1 MASSNSERKLKNL
14 VINKVD
20 SQATFD
26 QMKESGLI
34 NTDELYLIKEGT
46 KDRVLDVIVNGEST
60 VIDGISEFNVPTVV
74 SELENDSG
82 YITTAEET
90 DPVFSASAAAGIT
103 SNDIQNWNNKTSS
116 IGTITGVSI
125 NGTSIAT
132 SGVANITSVP
142 ASILTGAIP
151 NGVTATTQTQSDN
164 STKIATTAYV
174 DTAIGNLPEPMVFKG
189 SLGTGGTITVLP
201 TAEASNEGHTYK
213 VIKDGTYAGQAAKI
227 GDTFISTGSRWELIP
242 SGDEPSGTVTS
253 ITLNA
258 ISPIAIDNSAAITT
272 SGTRTISHASS
283 GVSAGTYK
291 SVTVNS
297 TGHVTGGTNPTTLSG
312 YGITDAKI
320 ANGAITLGSNTI
332 TPLTE
337 HQDISGKQDKLTTQ
351 TAYSAKG
358 SATKVPQIT
367 TNTLGQVTGITEVAI
382 TDNDTKNTA
391 GSTDTSSKIF
401 LVGATSQAANP
412 QTYSHDTAYVGTD
425 GCLYS
430 GGTKVLTAHQDI
442 SGKQDKLT
450 AQTAYNAKGS
460 ATKVPQITTNILG
473 QVTGITEVTIAQPTV
488 NNATLTIQ
496 KNGTNVATF
505 GANASS
511 NVTANITVPTVT
523 DTYSASSSDAM
534 SGKAVASALSSFS
547 GGPKNIKDG
556 DGTGSVYTS
565 GTNKPNANYAFAEGS
580 ETQALENYSHAE
592 GYSTISNG
600 SASHAEGYGSFLT
613 ALDTTV
619 HTPYD
624 STNKSI
630 IIKGVTGA
638 EDIINDYIIAGQA
651 YLSANKGSVHPTYK
665 IKQIDEVYGQ
675 DARTIIYFKETPL
688 SDITSLAA
696 NAQVYL
702 ILIGSLA
709 SGQGAH
715 AEGDSTIASG
725 WGTHA
730 EGYSTKALEWGA
742 HAEGK
747 LTIASGEGAHAE
759 GLGTIASYQC
769 QHVEGKYNKLGSY
782 IHIVGNGVDN
792 NNRSNAY
799 TLDHSGNAWFAGD
812 IKIGGTGYDDS
823 NAKVINV
830 IANLKDG
837 DGVGSVYTSRA
848 SKPTAN
854 YAFAEGYGTQAL
866 EMYSHAEGYQTISN
880 GAASHAEGY
889 GSFLTALDTTVHTI
903 YDSTE
908 KAIIIKGIVTSPYS
922 GNIISDY
929 IIAGQAYLS
938 TNGSAQQA
946 NKIKRI
952 DEVYE
957 NDVTVIYFEGTPS
970 SSITSLDANAPVSL
984 ILLGSLASGQG
995 AHAEGTSTIASKLS
1009 AHAEGDSTVASNRW
1023 AHAEGYSTLASAQSA
1038 HAEGKLTVASGENS
1052 HAEGL
1057 STTASEARSHAEGN
1071 GTTASGE
1078 DSHAEGLKTI
1088 SLGYYSHAEGNGT
1101 IASGTGSHA
1110 EGFVAKASG
1119 SYSHAEGFL
1128 TEASGSYQHVQG
1140 QYNIKDTSNKYAH
1153 IVGNGVDDNNR
1164 ANAHTLDWDG
1174 NAWFAGNIKIGG
1186 TGYDDSNAKVI
1197 NTISNLKDGDGIG
1210 SVYTS
1215 GANKPT
1221 VNYAFAEGYNTEARG
1236 VYSHAEGSYS
1246 IASGQNSHAEGYS
1259 SIASGKSSHA
1269 ENGAGA
1275 GSSTTYASG
1284 TITSISSD
1292 KKVFDISGMDMNL
1305 SYRGFQPWGK
1315 PKITAVNKNFET
1327 NIITLTF
1334 EEAVNS
1340 YSVGQAIQLIFDG
1353 NQAIGDSSHAEGIW
1367 TIAAEKGSHAEGYRT
1382 STNREYQHV
1391 QGELNA
1397 PDSSAIFIIGNG
1409 YNNNKSNAM
1418 TVQHNGSLW
1427 VSSDIK
1433 VGGTKYDNATATVLT
1448 SENFH
1453 QYVDAYV
1460 QEILNRRY

>member
-1 MASSNSERKLKNL
+1 MASSSSERKLKNL

-60 VIDGISEFNVPTVV
+60 VINGISDFNVPTVV

-90 DPVFSASAAAGIT
+90 DPIFSASAAAGIT
-103 SNDIQNWNNKTSS
+103 SKDIQNWNNKTSS
-116 IGTITGVSI
+116 IGTITGVSV

-201 TAEASNEGHTYK
+201 TAAASNEGHTYK

-258 ISPIAIDNSAAITT
+258 TSPIAIDNSAAITT

-320 ANGAITLGSNTI
+320 ANGVITLGSNTI
-332 TPLTE
+332 IPLTE
-337 HQDISGKQDKLTTQ
+337 HQDITGKQDKITSTNKLDYSLLSNTPTIPSEVTESTVSGWGFTKNSGTYSKPSAGIPKTDLASEVQTSLEKADSALQSYTETDPVFSASAAAGIKSTDITNWNSKTSNKGTVTSVAVKMNNTTKGTVTSSGTIDLGTVITAHQDISGKQDKLTTQ

-367 TNTLGQVTGITEVAI
+367 TNT
-382 TDNDTKNTA
+382 
-391 GSTDTSSKIF
+391 
-401 LVGATSQAANP
+401 
-412 QTYSHDTAYVGTD
+412 
-425 GCLYS
+425 
-430 GGTKVLTAHQDI
+430 
-442 SGKQDKLT
+442 
-450 AQTAYNAKGS
+450 
-460 ATKVPQITTNILG
+460 LG

-556 DGTGSVYTS
+556 DG
-565 GTNKPNANYAFAEGS
+565 
-580 ETQALENYSHAE
+580 
-592 GYSTISNG
+592 
-600 SASHAEGYGSFLT
+600 
-613 ALDTTV
+613 
-619 HTPYD
+619 
-624 STNKSI
+624 
-630 IIKGVTGA
+630 
-638 EDIINDYIIAGQA
+638 
-651 YLSANKGSVHPTYK
+651 
-665 IKQIDEVYGQ
+665 
-675 DARTIIYFKETPL
+675 
-688 SDITSLAA
+688 
-696 NAQVYL
+696 
-702 ILIGSLA
+702 
-709 SGQGAH
+709 
-715 AEGDSTIASG
+715 
-725 WGTHA
+725 
-730 EGYSTKALEWGA
+730 
-742 HAEGK
+742 
-747 LTIASGEGAHAE
+747 
-759 GLGTIASYQC
+759 
-769 QHVEGKYNKLGSY
+769 
-782 IHIVGNGVDN
+782 
-792 NNRSNAY
+792 
-799 TLDHSGNAWFAGD
+799 
-812 IKIGGTGYDDS
+812 
-823 NAKVINV
+823 
-830 IANLKDG
+830 
-837 DGVGSVYTSRA
+837 VGSVYTSRA

-889 GSFLTALDTTVHTI
+889 GNFLTALDTTVHTI

-908 KAIIIKGIVTSPYS
+908 KAIIIKGIVKSPYS

-970 SSITSLDANAPVSL
+970 SSITSLNANAPVSL

-1009 AHAEGDSTVASNRW
+1009 AHAEGDSTIASNRW

-1057 STTASEARSHAEGN
+1057 STTASEVCSHAEGN

-1110 EGFVAKASG
+1110 EGYVAKASG

-1153 IVGNGVDDNNR
+1153 IVGNGADNNNR
-1164 ANAHTLDWDG
+1164 ANAHTLDWSG
-1174 NAWFAGNIKIGG
+1174 NAWFAGDIKIGG

-1210 SVYTS
+1210 SIYTF

-1221 VNYAFAEGYNTEARG
+1221 ADYAFAEGYHTKAQG

-1269 ENGAGA
+1269 ENGVV
-1275 GSSTTYASG
+1275 GSNTTYARG

-1292 KKVFDISGMDMNL
+1292 KKIFDISGMDMNL
-1305 SYRGFQPWGK
+1305 SYSGFQPLGGL
-1315 PKITAVNKNFET
+1315 PKITAVNKNFAT

-1334 EEAVNS
+1334 EEAVDS
-1340 YSVGQAIQLIFDG
+1340 YSVGQEIRLAFDG
-1353 NQAIGDSSHAEGIW
+1353 NQAIGDFSHAEGMW
-1367 TIAAEKGSHAEGYRT
+1367 TVAAEEGSHAEGCGT
-1382 STNREYQHV
+1382 FTNREYQHV
-1391 QGELNA
+1391 QGKYNA
-1397 PDSSAIFIIGNG
+1397 SDSSALFIVGNG
-1409 YNNNKSNAM
+1409 YSNIRSNAI
-1418 TVQHNGSLW
+1418 TVQEDGSLW
-1427 VSSDIK
+1427 VSNDIK

>member
-1 MASSNSERKLKNL
+1 MASSSSERKLKNL

-132 SGVANITSVP
+132 SGVVNITSVP

-189 SLGTGGTITVLP
+189 SLGTGGTITALP
-201 TAEASNEGHTYK
+201 TAAASNEGHTYK
-213 VIKDGTYAGQAAKI
+213 VIKNGTYAGQAAKI

-312 YGITDAKI
+312 YGIKDAKI
-320 ANGAITLGSNTI
+320 ANGVITLGSNTI

-337 HQDISGKQDKLTTQ
+337 HQDITGKQDKITSTNKLDYSLLSNTPTIPSEVTESTVSGWGFTKNSGTYSKPSTGIPKTDLASEVQTSLGKADSALQSYTETDPVFSASAAAGIKSTDITNWNNKTSNKGTVTSVAVKMNNTTKGTVTSSGTIDLGTVITAHQDISGKQDKLTTQ
-351 TAYSAKG
+351 TAYS
-358 SATKVPQIT
+358 
-367 TNTLGQVTGITEVAI
+367 
-382 TDNDTKNTA
+382 
-391 GSTDTSSKIF
+391 
-401 LVGATSQAANP
+401 
-412 QTYSHDTAYVGTD
+412 
-425 GCLYS
+425 
-430 GGTKVLTAHQDI
+430 
-442 SGKQDKLT
+442 
-450 AQTAYNAKGS
+450 AKGS

-565 GTNKPNANYAFAEGS
+565 GTNKPTANYAFAEGS
-580 ETQALENYSHAE
+580 STQALDTYSHAE
-592 GYSTISNG
+592 GCGTTSNG
-600 SASHAEGYGSFLT
+600 KASHAEGYGSFLT
-613 ALDTTV
+613 ALDTTI
-619 HTPYD
+619 HTPYNN
-624 STNKSI
+624 TNKTI
-630 IIKGVTGA
+630 IIKGVV
-638 EDIINDYIIAGQA
+638 ESPYSKNIVDNYIIAGQA
-651 YLSANKGSVHPTYK
+651 YLSIDGTAQSANK
-665 IKQIDEVYGQ
+665 IKQIDVFYGD
-675 DARTIIYFKETPL
+675 DARTIVYFEGTP
-688 SDITSLAA
+688 SSGITSLAV

-702 ILIGSLA
+702 YLIGSLA
-709 SGQGAH
+709 SGRGTHVEGYSTTAWGQGAH
-715 AEGDSTIASG
+715 AEGELTVASG
-725 WGTHA
+725 N
-730 EGYSTKALEWGA
+730 
-742 HAEGK
+742 
-747 LTIASGEGAHAE
+747 ASHAE
-759 GLGTIASYQC
+759 GLGTIASYQF
-769 QHVEGKYNKLGSY
+769 QHVEGGYNKPGSY
-782 IHIVGNGVDN
+782 IHIVGNGTDN
-792 NNRSNAY
+792 DNRS
-799 TLDHSGNAWFAGD
+799 
-812 IKIGGTGYDDS
+812 
-823 NAKVINV
+823 
-830 IANLKDG
+830 
-837 DGVGSVYTSRA
+837 
-848 SKPTAN
+848 
-854 YAFAEGYGTQAL
+854 
-866 EMYSHAEGYQTISN
+866 
-880 GAASHAEGY
+880 
-889 GSFLTALDTTVHTI
+889 
-903 YDSTE
+903 
-908 KAIIIKGIVTSPYS
+908 
-922 GNIISDY
+922 
-929 IIAGQAYLS
+929 
-938 TNGSAQQA
+938 
-946 NKIKRI
+946 
-952 DEVYE
+952 
-957 NDVTVIYFEGTPS
+957 
-970 SSITSLDANAPVSL
+970 
-984 ILLGSLASGQG
+984 
-995 AHAEGTSTIASKLS
+995 
-1009 AHAEGDSTVASNRW
+1009 
-1023 AHAEGYSTLASAQSA
+1023 
-1038 HAEGKLTVASGENS
+1038 
-1052 HAEGL
+1052 
-1057 STTASEARSHAEGN
+1057 
-1071 GTTASGE
+1071 
-1078 DSHAEGLKTI
+1078 
-1088 SLGYYSHAEGNGT
+1088 
-1101 IASGTGSHA
+1101 
-1110 EGFVAKASG
+1110 
-1119 SYSHAEGFL
+1119 
-1128 TEASGSYQHVQG
+1128 
-1140 QYNIKDTSNKYAH
+1140 
-1153 IVGNGVDDNNR
+1153 
-1164 ANAHTLDWDG
+1164 NAHTLDWDG

-1221 VNYAFAEGYNTEARG
+1221 VNYAFAEGYHTKAQG

-1269 ENGAGA
+1269 ENGVV
-1275 GSSTTYASG
+1275 GSNTTYARG

-1292 KKVFDISGMDMNL
+1292 KKIFDISGMDMNL
-1305 SYRGFQPWGK
+1305 SYSGFQPLGGL
-1315 PKITAVNKNFET
+1315 PKITAVNKNFAT

-1334 EEAVNS
+1334 EEAVDS
-1340 YSVGQAIQLIFDG
+1340 YSVGQEIRLAFDG
-1353 NQAIGDSSHAEGIW
+1353 NQAIGDFSHAEGMW
-1367 TIAAEKGSHAEGYRT
+1367 TVAAEEGSHAEGCGT
-1382 STNREYQHV
+1382 FTNREYQHV
-1391 QGELNA
+1391 QGKYNA
-1397 PDSSAIFIIGNG
+1397 SDSSALFIVGNG
-1409 YNNNKSNAM
+1409 YSNIRSNAI
-1418 TVQHNGSLW
+1418 TVQEDGSLW
-1427 VSSDIK
+1427 VSNDIK
-1433 VGGTKYDNATATVLT
+1433 MGGTKYDNATATVLT

>member
-1 MASSNSERKLKNL
+1 MASSSNERKLKNL

-26 QMKESGLI
+26 QMKKSGLI

-60 VIDGISEFNVPTVV
+60 VVNGISEFNVPTVV

-90 DPVFSASAAAGIT
+90 DPIFSASAAAGIT

-116 IGTITGVSI
+116 IGTITGVSV

-151 NGVTATTQTQSDN
+151 NGITATTQTQSDN

-189 SLGTGGTITVLP
+189 SLGTGGTITALP

-213 VIKDGTYAGQAAKI
+213 VIKNGTYAGQAAKV

-258 ISPIAIDNSAAITT
+258 TSPIAIDNNAAITT

-320 ANGAITLGSNTI
+320 ANGVITLGSNII
-332 TPLTE
+332 TPLTEHQDITGKQDKITSTNKLDYSLLSNTPTIPSEVTESTVSGWGFTKNSGTYSKPSTGIPKTDLASEVQTSLGKADSALQSYTETDPVFSASAAAGIKSTDITNWNGKTSNKGTVTSVAVKMNNTTKGTVTSSGTIDLGTVITE

-367 TNTLGQVTGITEVAI
+367 TNT
-382 TDNDTKNTA
+382 
-391 GSTDTSSKIF
+391 
-401 LVGATSQAANP
+401 
-412 QTYSHDTAYVGTD
+412 
-425 GCLYS
+425 
-430 GGTKVLTAHQDI
+430 
-442 SGKQDKLT
+442 
-450 AQTAYNAKGS
+450 
-460 ATKVPQITTNILG
+460 LG

-565 GTNKPNANYAFAEGS
+565 GTNKPTANYAFAEGS
-580 ETQALENYSHAE
+580 STQALDTYSHAE
-592 GYSTISNG
+592 GCGTTSNG
-600 SASHAEGYGSFLT
+600 KASHAEGYGSFLT
-613 ALDTTV
+613 ALDTTI
-619 HTPYD
+619 HTPYNN
-624 STNKSI
+624 TNKTI
-630 IIKGVTGA
+630 IIKGVV
-638 EDIINDYIIAGQA
+638 ESPYSKNIVDNYIIAGQA
-651 YLSANKGSVHPTYK
+651 YLSIDGTAQSANK
-665 IKQIDEVYGQ
+665 IKQIDVFYGD
-675 DARTIIYFKETPL
+675 DARTIVYFEGTP
-688 SDITSLAA
+688 SSGITSLAV

-702 ILIGSLA
+702 YLIGSLA
-709 SGQGAH
+709 SGRGTHVEGYSTTAWGQGAH
-715 AEGDSTIASG
+715 AEGELTVASG
-725 WGTHA
+725 N
-730 EGYSTKALEWGA
+730 
-742 HAEGK
+742 
-747 LTIASGEGAHAE
+747 ASHAE
-759 GLGTIASYQC
+759 GLGTIASYQF
-769 QHVEGKYNKLGSY
+769 QHVEGGYNKPGSY
-782 IHIVGNGVDN
+782 IHIVGNGTDN
-792 NNRSNAY
+792 DNRS
-799 TLDHSGNAWFAGD
+799 
-812 IKIGGTGYDDS
+812 
-823 NAKVINV
+823 
-830 IANLKDG
+830 
-837 DGVGSVYTSRA
+837 
-848 SKPTAN
+848 
-854 YAFAEGYGTQAL
+854 
-866 EMYSHAEGYQTISN
+866 
-880 GAASHAEGY
+880 
-889 GSFLTALDTTVHTI
+889 
-903 YDSTE
+903 
-908 KAIIIKGIVTSPYS
+908 
-922 GNIISDY
+922 
-929 IIAGQAYLS
+929 
-938 TNGSAQQA
+938 
-946 NKIKRI
+946 
-952 DEVYE
+952 
-957 NDVTVIYFEGTPS
+957 
-970 SSITSLDANAPVSL
+970 
-984 ILLGSLASGQG
+984 
-995 AHAEGTSTIASKLS
+995 
-1009 AHAEGDSTVASNRW
+1009 
-1023 AHAEGYSTLASAQSA
+1023 
-1038 HAEGKLTVASGENS
+1038 
-1052 HAEGL
+1052 
-1057 STTASEARSHAEGN
+1057 
-1071 GTTASGE
+1071 
-1078 DSHAEGLKTI
+1078 
-1088 SLGYYSHAEGNGT
+1088 
-1101 IASGTGSHA
+1101 
-1110 EGFVAKASG
+1110 
-1119 SYSHAEGFL
+1119 
-1128 TEASGSYQHVQG
+1128 
-1140 QYNIKDTSNKYAH
+1140 
-1153 IVGNGVDDNNR
+1153 
-1164 ANAHTLDWDG
+1164 NAHTLDWDG

-1221 VNYAFAEGYNTEARG
+1221 VNYAFAEGYHTKAQG

-1269 ENGAGA
+1269 ENGVV
-1275 GSSTTYASG
+1275 GSNTTYARG

-1292 KKVFDISGMDMNL
+1292 KKIFDISGMDMNL
-1305 SYRGFQPWGK
+1305 SYSGFQPLGGL
-1315 PKITAVNKNFET
+1315 PKITAVNKNFAT

-1334 EEAVNS
+1334 EEAVDS
-1340 YSVGQAIQLIFDG
+1340 YSVGQEIRLAFDG
-1353 NQAIGDSSHAEGIW
+1353 NQAIGDFSHAEGMW
-1367 TIAAEKGSHAEGYRT
+1367 TVAAEEGSHAEGCGT
-1382 STNREYQHV
+1382 FTNREYQHV
-1391 QGELNA
+1391 QGKYNA
-1397 PDSSAIFIIGNG
+1397 SDSSALFIVGNG
-1409 YNNNKSNAM
+1409 YSNIRSNAI
-1418 TVQHNGSLW
+1418 TVQEDGSLW
-1427 VSSDIK
+1427 VSNDIK

-1453 QYVDAYV
+1453 QYVDTYV

>member
-1 MASSNSERKLKNL
+1 MASSSSERKLKNL

-60 VIDGISEFNVPTVV
+60 VIEGISEFNVPTVV

-258 ISPIAIDNSAAITT
+258 TSPIAIDNSAAITT
-272 SGTRTISHASS
+272 SGIRTISHASS

-320 ANGAITLGSNTI
+320 ANGVITLGSNTI
-332 TPLTE
+332 TPLTEHQDITGKQDKITSTNKLDYSLLSNTPTIPSEVTESTVSEWGFTKNSGTYSKPSTGIPKTDLASEVQTSLGKADSALQSYTETDPVFSASAAAGIKSTDITNWNGKTSNKGTVTSVAVKMNNTTKGTVTSSGTIDLGTVITE

-367 TNTLGQVTGITEVAI
+367 TNT
-382 TDNDTKNTA
+382 
-391 GSTDTSSKIF
+391 
-401 LVGATSQAANP
+401 
-412 QTYSHDTAYVGTD
+412 
-425 GCLYS
+425 
-430 GGTKVLTAHQDI
+430 
-442 SGKQDKLT
+442 
-450 AQTAYNAKGS
+450 
-460 ATKVPQITTNILG
+460 LG

-511 NVTANITVPTVT
+511 NVTANITVPTIT

-556 DGTGSVYTS
+556 DGIGSVYTS
-565 GTNKPNANYAFAEGS
+565 GANKPTVNYAFAEGS
-580 ETQALENYSHAE
+580 STQALDMYSHAE
-592 GYSTISNG
+592 GCGTTSNG
-600 SASHAEGYGSFLT
+600 KASHAEGYGSFLT
-613 ALDTTV
+613 ALDTTI
-619 HTPYD
+619 HTPYNN
-624 STNKSI
+624 TNKTI
-630 IIKGVTGA
+630 IIKGVV
-638 EDIINDYIIAGQA
+638 ESPYSKNIVDNYIIAGQA
-651 YLSANKGSVHPTYK
+651 YLSIDGTAQSANK
-665 IKQIDEVYGQ
+665 IKQIDVFYGD
-675 DARTIIYFKETPL
+675 DARTIVYFEGTP
-688 SDITSLAA
+688 SSGITSLAV

-702 ILIGSLA
+702 YLIGSLA
-709 SGQGAH
+709 SGRGTHVEGYSTTAWGQGAH
-715 AEGDSTIASG
+715 AEGELTVASG
-725 WGTHA
+725 N
-730 EGYSTKALEWGA
+730 
-742 HAEGK
+742 
-747 LTIASGEGAHAE
+747 ASHAE
-759 GLGTIASYQC
+759 GLGTIASYQF
-769 QHVEGKYNKLGSY
+769 QHVEGGYNKPGSY
-782 IHIVGNGVDN
+782 IHIVGNGTDN
-792 NNRSNAY
+792 DNRS
-799 TLDHSGNAWFAGD
+799 
-812 IKIGGTGYDDS
+812 
-823 NAKVINV
+823 
-830 IANLKDG
+830 
-837 DGVGSVYTSRA
+837 
-848 SKPTAN
+848 
-854 YAFAEGYGTQAL
+854 
-866 EMYSHAEGYQTISN
+866 
-880 GAASHAEGY
+880 
-889 GSFLTALDTTVHTI
+889 
-903 YDSTE
+903 
-908 KAIIIKGIVTSPYS
+908 
-922 GNIISDY
+922 
-929 IIAGQAYLS
+929 
-938 TNGSAQQA
+938 
-946 NKIKRI
+946 
-952 DEVYE
+952 
-957 NDVTVIYFEGTPS
+957 
-970 SSITSLDANAPVSL
+970 
-984 ILLGSLASGQG
+984 
-995 AHAEGTSTIASKLS
+995 
-1009 AHAEGDSTVASNRW
+1009 
-1023 AHAEGYSTLASAQSA
+1023 
-1038 HAEGKLTVASGENS
+1038 
-1052 HAEGL
+1052 
-1057 STTASEARSHAEGN
+1057 
-1071 GTTASGE
+1071 
-1078 DSHAEGLKTI
+1078 
-1088 SLGYYSHAEGNGT
+1088 
-1101 IASGTGSHA
+1101 
-1110 EGFVAKASG
+1110 
-1119 SYSHAEGFL
+1119 
-1128 TEASGSYQHVQG
+1128 
-1140 QYNIKDTSNKYAH
+1140 
-1153 IVGNGVDDNNR
+1153 
-1164 ANAHTLDWDG
+1164 NAHTLDWDG

-1221 VNYAFAEGYNTEARG
+1221 VNYAFAEGYHTKAQG

-1246 IASGQNSHAEGYS
+1246 TASGQNSHAEGYS

-1269 ENGAGA
+1269 ENGVV
-1275 GSSTTYASG
+1275 GSNTTYARG

-1292 KKVFDISGMDMNL
+1292 KKIFDISGMDMNL
-1305 SYRGFQPWGK
+1305 SYSGFQPLGGL
-1315 PKITAVNKNFET
+1315 PKITAVNKNFAT

-1334 EEAVNS
+1334 EEAVDS
-1340 YSVGQAIQLIFDG
+1340 YSVGQEIRLAFDG
-1353 NQAIGDSSHAEGIW
+1353 NQAIGDFSHAEGMW
-1367 TIAAEKGSHAEGYRT
+1367 TVAAEEGSHAEGCGT
-1382 STNREYQHV
+1382 FTNREYQHV
-1391 QGELNA
+1391 QGKYNA
-1397 PDSSAIFIIGNG
+1397 SDSSALFIVGNG
-1409 YNNNKSNAM
+1409 YSNIRSNAI
-1418 TVQHNGSLW
+1418 TVQEDGSLW
-1427 VSSDIK
+1427 VSNDIK
-1433 VGGTKYDNATATVLT
+1433 MGGTKYDNATATVLT

>member
-1 MASSNSERKLKNL
+1 MASSSSERKLKNL

-26 QMKESGLI
+26 QMKKSGLI

-60 VIDGISEFNVPTVV
+60 VVNGISEFNVPTVV

-151 NGVTATTQTQSDN
+151 NGITATTQTQSDN

-189 SLGTGGTITVLP
+189 SLGTGGTITALP

-258 ISPIAIDNSAAITT
+258 TSPIAIDNNAAITT

-320 ANGAITLGSNTI
+320 ANGVITLGSNTI
-332 TPLTE
+332 TPLTEHQDITGKQDKITSTNKLDYSLLSNTPTIPSEVTESTVSGWGFTKNSGTYSKPSTGIPKTDLASEVQTSLGKADSALQSYTETDPVFSASAAAGIKSTDITNWNGKTNNKGTVTSVAVKMNNTTKGTVTSSGTIDLGTVITE

-367 TNTLGQVTGITEVAI
+367 TNT
-382 TDNDTKNTA
+382 
-391 GSTDTSSKIF
+391 
-401 LVGATSQAANP
+401 
-412 QTYSHDTAYVGTD
+412 
-425 GCLYS
+425 
-430 GGTKVLTAHQDI
+430 
-442 SGKQDKLT
+442 
-450 AQTAYNAKGS
+450 
-460 ATKVPQITTNILG
+460 LG

-556 DGTGSVYTS
+556 DGTGSIYTS
-565 GTNKPNANYAFAEGS
+565 GTNKPTANYAFAEGS
-580 ETQALENYSHAE
+580 STQALDTYSHAE
-592 GYSTISNG
+592 GCGTTSNG
-600 SASHAEGYGSFLT
+600 KASHAEGYGSFLT
-613 ALDTTV
+613 ALDTTI
-619 HTPYD
+619 HTPYNN
-624 STNKSI
+624 TNKTI
-630 IIKGVTGA
+630 IIKGVV
-638 EDIINDYIIAGQA
+638 ESPYSKNIVDNYIIAGQA
-651 YLSANKGSVHPTYK
+651 YLSIDGTAQSANK
-665 IKQIDEVYGQ
+665 IKQIDVFYGD
-675 DARTIIYFKETPL
+675 DARTIVYFEGTP
-688 SDITSLAA
+688 SSGITSLAV

-702 ILIGSLA
+702 YLIGSLA
-709 SGQGAH
+709 SGRGTHVEGYSTTAWGQGAH
-715 AEGDSTIASG
+715 AEGELTVASG
-725 WGTHA
+725 N
-730 EGYSTKALEWGA
+730 
-742 HAEGK
+742 
-747 LTIASGEGAHAE
+747 ASHAE
-759 GLGTIASYQC
+759 GLGTIASYQF
-769 QHVEGKYNKLGSY
+769 QHVEGGYNKPGSY
-782 IHIVGNGVDN
+782 IHIVGNGTDN
-792 NNRSNAY
+792 DNRS
-799 TLDHSGNAWFAGD
+799 
-812 IKIGGTGYDDS
+812 
-823 NAKVINV
+823 
-830 IANLKDG
+830 
-837 DGVGSVYTSRA
+837 
-848 SKPTAN
+848 
-854 YAFAEGYGTQAL
+854 
-866 EMYSHAEGYQTISN
+866 
-880 GAASHAEGY
+880 
-889 GSFLTALDTTVHTI
+889 
-903 YDSTE
+903 
-908 KAIIIKGIVTSPYS
+908 
-922 GNIISDY
+922 
-929 IIAGQAYLS
+929 
-938 TNGSAQQA
+938 
-946 NKIKRI
+946 
-952 DEVYE
+952 
-957 NDVTVIYFEGTPS
+957 
-970 SSITSLDANAPVSL
+970 
-984 ILLGSLASGQG
+984 
-995 AHAEGTSTIASKLS
+995 
-1009 AHAEGDSTVASNRW
+1009 
-1023 AHAEGYSTLASAQSA
+1023 
-1038 HAEGKLTVASGENS
+1038 
-1052 HAEGL
+1052 
-1057 STTASEARSHAEGN
+1057 
-1071 GTTASGE
+1071 
-1078 DSHAEGLKTI
+1078 
-1088 SLGYYSHAEGNGT
+1088 
-1101 IASGTGSHA
+1101 
-1110 EGFVAKASG
+1110 
-1119 SYSHAEGFL
+1119 
-1128 TEASGSYQHVQG
+1128 
-1140 QYNIKDTSNKYAH
+1140 
-1153 IVGNGVDDNNR
+1153 
-1164 ANAHTLDWDG
+1164 NAHTLDWDG

-1221 VNYAFAEGYNTEARG
+1221 VNYAFAEGYHTKAQG

-1269 ENGAGA
+1269 ENGVV
-1275 GSSTTYASG
+1275 GSNTTYARG

-1292 KKVFDISGMDMNL
+1292 KKIFDISGMDMNL
-1305 SYRGFQPWGK
+1305 SYSGFQPLGGL
-1315 PKITAVNKNFET
+1315 PKITAVNKNFAT

-1334 EEAVNS
+1334 EEAVDS
-1340 YSVGQAIQLIFDG
+1340 YSVGQEIRLAFDG
-1353 NQAIGDSSHAEGIW
+1353 NQAIGDFSHAEGVW
-1367 TIAAEKGSHAEGYRT
+1367 TVAAEEGSHAEGCGT
-1382 STNREYQHV
+1382 FTNREYQHV
-1391 QGELNA
+1391 QGKYNA
-1397 PDSSAIFIIGNG
+1397 SDSSALFIVGNG
-1409 YNNNKSNAM
+1409 YSNTRSNAI
-1418 TVQHNGSLW
+1418 TVQEDGSLW
-1427 VSSDIK
+1427 VSNDIK

>member
-1 MASSNSERKLKNL
+1 MASSSSERKLKNL

-258 ISPIAIDNSAAITT
+258 TSPIAIDNSAAITT
-272 SGTRTISHASS
+272 SGIRTISHASS

-320 ANGAITLGSNTI
+320 ANGVITLGSNTI
-332 TPLTE
+332 TPLTEHQDITGKQDKITSTNKLDYSLLSNTPTIPSEVTESTVSGWGFTKNSGTYSKPSTGIPKTDLASEVQTSLGKADSALQSYTETDPVFSASAAAGIKSTDITNWNGKTSNKGTVTSVAVKMNNTTKGTVTSSGTIDLGTVITE

-351 TAYSAKG
+351 TAYS
-358 SATKVPQIT
+358 
-367 TNTLGQVTGITEVAI
+367 
-382 TDNDTKNTA
+382 
-391 GSTDTSSKIF
+391 
-401 LVGATSQAANP
+401 
-412 QTYSHDTAYVGTD
+412 
-425 GCLYS
+425 
-430 GGTKVLTAHQDI
+430 
-442 SGKQDKLT
+442 
-450 AQTAYNAKGS
+450 AKGS

-565 GTNKPNANYAFAEGS
+565 GTNKPTANYAFAEGS
-580 ETQALENYSHAE
+580 STQALDTYSHAE
-592 GYSTISNG
+592 GCGTTSNG
-600 SASHAEGYGSFLT
+600 KASHAEGYGSFLT
-613 ALDTTV
+613 ALDTTI
-619 HTPYD
+619 HTPYNN
-624 STNKSI
+624 TNKTI
-630 IIKGVTGA
+630 IIKGVV
-638 EDIINDYIIAGQA
+638 ESPYSKNIVDNYIIAGQA
-651 YLSANKGSVHPTYK
+651 YLSIDGTAQSANK
-665 IKQIDEVYGQ
+665 IKQIDVFYGD
-675 DARTIIYFKETPL
+675 DARTIVYFEGTP
-688 SDITSLAA
+688 SSGITSLAV

-702 ILIGSLA
+702 YLIGSLA
-709 SGQGAH
+709 SGRGTHVEGYSTTAWGQGAH
-715 AEGDSTIASG
+715 AEGELTVASG
-725 WGTHA
+725 N
-730 EGYSTKALEWGA
+730 
-742 HAEGK
+742 
-747 LTIASGEGAHAE
+747 ASHAE
-759 GLGTIASYQC
+759 GLGTIASYQF
-769 QHVEGKYNKLGSY
+769 QHVEGGYNKPGSY
-782 IHIVGNGVDN
+782 IHIVGNGTDN
-792 NNRSNAY
+792 DNRS
-799 TLDHSGNAWFAGD
+799 
-812 IKIGGTGYDDS
+812 
-823 NAKVINV
+823 
-830 IANLKDG
+830 
-837 DGVGSVYTSRA
+837 
-848 SKPTAN
+848 
-854 YAFAEGYGTQAL
+854 
-866 EMYSHAEGYQTISN
+866 
-880 GAASHAEGY
+880 
-889 GSFLTALDTTVHTI
+889 
-903 YDSTE
+903 
-908 KAIIIKGIVTSPYS
+908 
-922 GNIISDY
+922 
-929 IIAGQAYLS
+929 
-938 TNGSAQQA
+938 
-946 NKIKRI
+946 
-952 DEVYE
+952 
-957 NDVTVIYFEGTPS
+957 
-970 SSITSLDANAPVSL
+970 
-984 ILLGSLASGQG
+984 
-995 AHAEGTSTIASKLS
+995 
-1009 AHAEGDSTVASNRW
+1009 
-1023 AHAEGYSTLASAQSA
+1023 
-1038 HAEGKLTVASGENS
+1038 
-1052 HAEGL
+1052 
-1057 STTASEARSHAEGN
+1057 
-1071 GTTASGE
+1071 
-1078 DSHAEGLKTI
+1078 
-1088 SLGYYSHAEGNGT
+1088 
-1101 IASGTGSHA
+1101 
-1110 EGFVAKASG
+1110 
-1119 SYSHAEGFL
+1119 
-1128 TEASGSYQHVQG
+1128 
-1140 QYNIKDTSNKYAH
+1140 
-1153 IVGNGVDDNNR
+1153 
-1164 ANAHTLDWDG
+1164 NAHTLDWDG

-1221 VNYAFAEGYNTEARG
+1221 VNYAFAEGYHTKAQG

-1269 ENGAGA
+1269 ENGVV
-1275 GSSTTYASG
+1275 GSNTTYARG

-1292 KKVFDISGMDMNL
+1292 KKIFDISGMDMNL
-1305 SYRGFQPWGK
+1305 SYSGFQPLGGL
-1315 PKITAVNKNFET
+1315 PKITAVNKNFAT

-1334 EEAVNS
+1334 EEAVDS
-1340 YSVGQAIQLIFDG
+1340 YSVGQEIRLAFDG
-1353 NQAIGDSSHAEGIW
+1353 NQAIGDFSHAEGVW
-1367 TIAAEKGSHAEGYRT
+1367 TVAAEEGSHAEGCGT
-1382 STNREYQHV
+1382 FTNREYQHV
-1391 QGELNA
+1391 QGKYNA
-1397 PDSSAIFIIGNG
+1397 SDSSALFIIGNG
-1409 YNNNKSNAM
+1409 YSNTRSNAI
-1418 TVQHNGSLW
+1418 TVQESGSLW
-1427 VSSDIK
+1427 VSNDIK

>member
-1 MASSNSERKLKNL
+1 MASSSNERKLKNL

-20 SQATFD
+20 SQATFN

-60 VIDGISEFNVPTVV
+60 VVDGISEFNVPTVV

-116 IGTITGVSI
+116 IGTITGVSV

-189 SLGTGGTITVLP
+189 SLGTGGTITALP

-213 VIKDGTYAGQAAKI
+213 VIKNGTYAGQAAKV

-258 ISPIAIDNSAAITT
+258 TSPIAIDNNASITT

-320 ANGAITLGSNTI
+320 ANGVITLGSNTI
-332 TPLTE
+332 TPLTEHQDITGKQDKITSTNKLDYSLLSNTPTIPSEVTESTVSEWGFTKNSGTYSKPSTGIPKTDLASEVQTSLGKADSALQSYTETDPVFSASAAAGIKSTDIANWNGKTSNKGTVTSVAVKMNNTTKGTVTSSGTIDLGTVITE

-367 TNTLGQVTGITEVAI
+367 TNT
-382 TDNDTKNTA
+382 
-391 GSTDTSSKIF
+391 
-401 LVGATSQAANP
+401 
-412 QTYSHDTAYVGTD
+412 
-425 GCLYS
+425 
-430 GGTKVLTAHQDI
+430 
-442 SGKQDKLT
+442 
-450 AQTAYNAKGS
+450 
-460 ATKVPQITTNILG
+460 LG

-565 GTNKPNANYAFAEGS
+565 GAN
-580 ETQALENYSHAE
+580 
-592 GYSTISNG
+592 
-600 SASHAEGYGSFLT
+600 
-613 ALDTTV
+613 
-619 HTPYD
+619 
-624 STNKSI
+624 
-630 IIKGVTGA
+630 
-638 EDIINDYIIAGQA
+638 
-651 YLSANKGSVHPTYK
+651 
-665 IKQIDEVYGQ
+665 
-675 DARTIIYFKETPL
+675 
-688 SDITSLAA
+688 
-696 NAQVYL
+696 
-702 ILIGSLA
+702 
-709 SGQGAH
+709 
-715 AEGDSTIASG
+715 
-725 WGTHA
+725 
-730 EGYSTKALEWGA
+730 
-742 HAEGK
+742 
-747 LTIASGEGAHAE
+747 
-759 GLGTIASYQC
+759 
-769 QHVEGKYNKLGSY
+769 
-782 IHIVGNGVDN
+782 
-792 NNRSNAY
+792 
-799 TLDHSGNAWFAGD
+799 
-812 IKIGGTGYDDS
+812 
-823 NAKVINV
+823 
-830 IANLKDG
+830 
-837 DGVGSVYTSRA
+837 
-848 SKPTAN
+848 KPTAN
-854 YAFAEGYGTQAL
+854 YAFAEGSWTQAL
-866 EMYSHAEGYQTISN
+866 DMYSHAEGCRTISS
-880 GAASHAEGY
+880 GEASHTEGY
-889 GSFLTALDTTVHTI
+889 GGFLTALDTTVHTI
-903 YDSTE
+903 YNSTE
-908 KAIIIKGIVTSPYS
+908 KAIIIKGIVKSPYS
-922 GNIISDY
+922 GNIISAY

-938 TNGSAQQA
+938 TNGSVQQA
-946 NKIKRI
+946 DKIKRI

-1009 AHAEGDSTVASNRW
+1009 AHAEGYSTVASNRG

-1038 HAEGKLTVASGENS
+1038 HAEGNGTTASGENS

-1153 IVGNGVDDNNR
+1153 IVGNGADDNNR

-1210 SVYTS
+1210 SIYTF

-1221 VNYAFAEGYNTEARG
+1221 ADYAFAEGYHTKAQG

-1269 ENGAGA
+1269 ENGVV
-1275 GSSTTYASG
+1275 GSNTTYARG

-1292 KKVFDISGMDMNL
+1292 KKIFDISGMDMNL
-1305 SYRGFQPWGK
+1305 SYSGFQPLGGL
-1315 PKITAVNKNFET
+1315 PKITAVNKNFAT

-1334 EEAVNS
+1334 EEAVDS
-1340 YSVGQAIQLIFDG
+1340 YSVGQEIRLAFDG
-1353 NQAIGDSSHAEGIW
+1353 NQAIGDFSHAEGMW
-1367 TIAAEKGSHAEGYRT
+1367 TVAAEEGSHAEGCGT
-1382 STNREYQHV
+1382 FTNREYQHV
-1391 QGELNA
+1391 QGKYNA
-1397 PDSSAIFIIGNG
+1397 SDSSALFIVGNG
-1409 YNNNKSNAM
+1409 YSNIRSNAI
-1418 TVQHNGSLW
+1418 TVQEDGSLW
-1427 VSSDIK
+1427 VSNDIK

>member
-1 MASSNSERKLKNL
+1 MASSSSERKLKNL

-46 KDRVLDVIVNGEST
+46 KDRVLDVIVNGGST

-90 DPVFSASAAAGIT
+90 DPIFSASAAAGIT

-116 IGTITGVSI
+116 IGTITGVSV

-189 SLGTGGTITVLP
+189 SLGTGGTITALP

-258 ISPIAIDNSAAITT
+258 TSPIAIDNSAAITT

-320 ANGAITLGSNTI
+320 ANGVITLGSNTI
-332 TPLTE
+332 TPLTEHQDITGKQDKITSTNKLDYSLLSNTPTIPSEVTESTVSGWGFTKNSGTYSKPNAGIPKTDLTSEVQTSLEKADSALQSYTETDPVFSASAAAGIKSTDITNWNGKTSNKGTVTSVAVKMNNTTKGTVTSSGTIDLGTVITE

-367 TNTLGQVTGITEVAI
+367 TNT
-382 TDNDTKNTA
+382 
-391 GSTDTSSKIF
+391 
-401 LVGATSQAANP
+401 
-412 QTYSHDTAYVGTD
+412 
-425 GCLYS
+425 
-430 GGTKVLTAHQDI
+430 
-442 SGKQDKLT
+442 
-450 AQTAYNAKGS
+450 
-460 ATKVPQITTNILG
+460 LG

-556 DGTGSVYTS
+556 DGIGSVYTS
-565 GTNKPNANYAFAEGS
+565 GANKPTVNYAFAEGS
-580 ETQALENYSHAE
+580 STQALDMYSHAE
-592 GYSTISNG
+592 GCGTTSNG
-600 SASHAEGYGSFLT
+600 KASHAEGYGSFLT
-613 ALDTTV
+613 ALDTTI
-619 HTPYD
+619 HTPYNN
-624 STNKSI
+624 TNKTI
-630 IIKGVTGA
+630 IIKGVV
-638 EDIINDYIIAGQA
+638 ESPYSKNIVDNYIIAGQA
-651 YLSANKGSVHPTYK
+651 YLSIDGTAQSANK
-665 IKQIDEVYGQ
+665 IKQIDVFYGD
-675 DARTIIYFKETPL
+675 DARTIVYFEGTP
-688 SDITSLAA
+688 SSGITSLAV

-702 ILIGSLA
+702 YLIGSLA
-709 SGQGAH
+709 SGRGTHVEGYSTTAWGQGAH
-715 AEGDSTIASG
+715 AEGELTVASG
-725 WGTHA
+725 N
-730 EGYSTKALEWGA
+730 
-742 HAEGK
+742 
-747 LTIASGEGAHAE
+747 ASHAE
-759 GLGTIASYQC
+759 GLGTIASYQF
-769 QHVEGKYNKLGSY
+769 QHVEGGYNKPGSY
-782 IHIVGNGVDN
+782 IHIVGNGTDN
-792 NNRSNAY
+792 DNRS
-799 TLDHSGNAWFAGD
+799 
-812 IKIGGTGYDDS
+812 
-823 NAKVINV
+823 
-830 IANLKDG
+830 
-837 DGVGSVYTSRA
+837 
-848 SKPTAN
+848 
-854 YAFAEGYGTQAL
+854 
-866 EMYSHAEGYQTISN
+866 
-880 GAASHAEGY
+880 
-889 GSFLTALDTTVHTI
+889 
-903 YDSTE
+903 
-908 KAIIIKGIVTSPYS
+908 
-922 GNIISDY
+922 
-929 IIAGQAYLS
+929 
-938 TNGSAQQA
+938 
-946 NKIKRI
+946 
-952 DEVYE
+952 
-957 NDVTVIYFEGTPS
+957 
-970 SSITSLDANAPVSL
+970 
-984 ILLGSLASGQG
+984 
-995 AHAEGTSTIASKLS
+995 
-1009 AHAEGDSTVASNRW
+1009 
-1023 AHAEGYSTLASAQSA
+1023 
-1038 HAEGKLTVASGENS
+1038 
-1052 HAEGL
+1052 
-1057 STTASEARSHAEGN
+1057 
-1071 GTTASGE
+1071 
-1078 DSHAEGLKTI
+1078 
-1088 SLGYYSHAEGNGT
+1088 
-1101 IASGTGSHA
+1101 
-1110 EGFVAKASG
+1110 
-1119 SYSHAEGFL
+1119 
-1128 TEASGSYQHVQG
+1128 
-1140 QYNIKDTSNKYAH
+1140 
-1153 IVGNGVDDNNR
+1153 
-1164 ANAHTLDWDG
+1164 NAHTLDWDG

-1221 VNYAFAEGYNTEARG
+1221 VNYAFAEGYHTKAQG

-1269 ENGAGA
+1269 ENGVV
-1275 GSSTTYASG
+1275 GSNTTYARG

-1292 KKVFDISGMDMNL
+1292 KKIFDISGMDMNL
-1305 SYRGFQPWGK
+1305 SYSGFQPLGGL
-1315 PKITAVNKNFET
+1315 PKITAVNKNFAT

-1334 EEAVNS
+1334 EEAVDS
-1340 YSVGQAIQLIFDG
+1340 YSVGQEIRLAFDG
-1353 NQAIGDSSHAEGIW
+1353 NQAIGDFSHAEGMW
-1367 TIAAEKGSHAEGYRT
+1367 TVAAEEGSHAEGCGT
-1382 STNREYQHV
+1382 FTNREYQHV
-1391 QGELNA
+1391 QGKYNA
-1397 PDSSAIFIIGNG
+1397 SDSSALFIVGNG
-1409 YNNNKSNAM
+1409 YSNIRSNAI
-1418 TVQHNGSLW
+1418 TVQEDGSLW
-1427 VSSDIK
+1427 VSNDIK

>member
-1 MASSNSERKLKNL
+1 MASSSSERKLKNL

-258 ISPIAIDNSAAITT
+258 TSPIAIDNSAAITT
-272 SGTRTISHASS
+272 SGIRTISHASS

-320 ANGAITLGSNTI
+320 ANGVITLGSNTI
-332 TPLTE
+332 TPLTEHQDITGKQDKITSTNKLDYSLLSNTPTIPSEVTESTVSEWGFTKNSGTYSKPSTGIPKTDLASEVQTSLGKADSALQSYTETDPVFSASAAAGIKSTDITNWNGKTSNKGTVTSVTVKMNNTTKGTVTSSGTIDLGTVITE

-367 TNTLGQVTGITEVAI
+367 TNT
-382 TDNDTKNTA
+382 
-391 GSTDTSSKIF
+391 
-401 LVGATSQAANP
+401 
-412 QTYSHDTAYVGTD
+412 
-425 GCLYS
+425 
-430 GGTKVLTAHQDI
+430 
-442 SGKQDKLT
+442 
-450 AQTAYNAKGS
+450 
-460 ATKVPQITTNILG
+460 LG

-556 DGTGSVYTS
+556 DG
-565 GTNKPNANYAFAEGS
+565 
-580 ETQALENYSHAE
+580 
-592 GYSTISNG
+592 
-600 SASHAEGYGSFLT
+600 
-613 ALDTTV
+613 
-619 HTPYD
+619 
-624 STNKSI
+624 
-630 IIKGVTGA
+630 
-638 EDIINDYIIAGQA
+638 
-651 YLSANKGSVHPTYK
+651 
-665 IKQIDEVYGQ
+665 
-675 DARTIIYFKETPL
+675 
-688 SDITSLAA
+688 
-696 NAQVYL
+696 
-702 ILIGSLA
+702 
-709 SGQGAH
+709 
-715 AEGDSTIASG
+715 
-725 WGTHA
+725 
-730 EGYSTKALEWGA
+730 
-742 HAEGK
+742 
-747 LTIASGEGAHAE
+747 
-759 GLGTIASYQC
+759 
-769 QHVEGKYNKLGSY
+769 
-782 IHIVGNGVDN
+782 
-792 NNRSNAY
+792 
-799 TLDHSGNAWFAGD
+799 
-812 IKIGGTGYDDS
+812 
-823 NAKVINV
+823 
-830 IANLKDG
+830 
-837 DGVGSVYTSRA
+837 VGSVYTSRA

-908 KAIIIKGIVTSPYS
+908 KAIIIKGIVKSPYS

-952 DEVYE
+952 DEVSE

-1153 IVGNGVDDNNR
+1153 IVGNGADDNNR
-1164 ANAHTLDWDG
+1164 ANAHTLDWNG
-1174 NAWFAGNIKIGG
+1174 NAWFAGDIKIGG
-1186 TGYDDSNAKVI
+1186 TGYDDTSAKNISELGVTELTDENIYLYRLKQGLYEVKGTSVHKFYYDNSNFFTSAD
-1197 NTISNLKDGDGIG
+1197 NE
-1210 SVYTS
+1210 SVFLSIRGQFSQKYYTW
-1215 GANKPT
+1215 
-1221 VNYAFAEGYNTEARG
+1221 F
-1236 VYSHAEGSYS
+1236 
-1246 IASGQNSHAEGYS
+1246 
-1259 SIASGKSSHA
+1259 
-1269 ENGAGA
+1269 
-1275 GSSTTYASG
+1275 
-1284 TITSISSD
+1284 
-1292 KKVFDISGMDMNL
+1292 
-1305 SYRGFQPWGK
+1305 
-1315 PKITAVNKNFET
+1315 
-1327 NIITLTF
+1327 
-1334 EEAVNS
+1334 
-1340 YSVGQAIQLIFDG
+1340 G
-1353 NQAIGDSSHAEGIW
+1353 NQKIYDGCCYDSND
-1367 TIAAEKGSHAEGYRT
+1367 R
-1382 STNREYQHV
+1382 
-1391 QGELNA
+1391 
-1397 PDSSAIFIIGNG
+1397 SSRN
-1409 YNNNKSNAM
+1409 
-1418 TVQHNGSLW
+1418 
-1427 VSSDIK
+1427 
-1433 VGGTKYDNATATVLT
+1433 TVLT
-1448 SENFH
+1448 SQNFH

>member
-1 MASSNSERKLKNL
+1 MASSSSERKLKNL

-90 DPVFSASAAAGIT
+90 DPIFSASAAAGIT

-116 IGTITGVSI
+116 IGTITGVSV

-142 ASILTGAIP
+142 ASILTGTIP

-213 VIKDGTYAGQAAKI
+213 VIKDGTYAGQAAKV

-258 ISPIAIDNSAAITT
+258 TTPIAIDNSAAITT
-272 SGTRTISHASS
+272 SGIRTISHASS

-320 ANGAITLGSNTI
+320 ANGVITLGSNTI
-332 TPLTE
+332 TPLTEHQDITGKQDKITSTNKLDYSLLSNTPTIPSEVTESTVSGWGFTKNSGTYSKPSTGIPKTDLASEVQTSLGKADSALQSYTETDPVFSASAAAGIKSTDITNWNGKTSNKGTVTSVAVKMNNTTKGTVTSSGTIDLGTVITE

-367 TNTLGQVTGITEVAI
+367 TNT
-382 TDNDTKNTA
+382 
-391 GSTDTSSKIF
+391 
-401 LVGATSQAANP
+401 
-412 QTYSHDTAYVGTD
+412 
-425 GCLYS
+425 
-430 GGTKVLTAHQDI
+430 
-442 SGKQDKLT
+442 
-450 AQTAYNAKGS
+450 
-460 ATKVPQITTNILG
+460 LG

-565 GTNKPNANYAFAEGS
+565 GTNKPTANYAFAEGS
-580 ETQALENYSHAE
+580 STQALDMYSHAE
-592 GYSTISNG
+592 GCGTTSNG
-600 SASHAEGYGSFLT
+600 KASHAEGYGSFLT
-613 ALDTTV
+613 ALDTTI
-619 HTPYD
+619 HTPYNN
-624 STNKSI
+624 TNKTI
-630 IIKGVTGA
+630 IIKGVV
-638 EDIINDYIIAGQA
+638 ESPYSKNIVDNYIIAGQA
-651 YLSANKGSVHPTYK
+651 YLSIDGTAQSANK
-665 IKQIDEVYGQ
+665 IKQIDVFYGN
-675 DARTIIYFKETPL
+675 DARTIVYFEGTP
-688 SDITSLAA
+688 SSGITSLAV

-702 ILIGSLA
+702 YLIGSLA
-709 SGQGAH
+709 SGRGTHVEGYSTTAWGQGAH
-715 AEGDSTIASG
+715 AEGELTVASG
-725 WGTHA
+725 N
-730 EGYSTKALEWGA
+730 
-742 HAEGK
+742 
-747 LTIASGEGAHAE
+747 ASHAE
-759 GLGTIASYQC
+759 GLGTIASYQF
-769 QHVEGKYNKLGSY
+769 QHVEGGYNKPGSY
-782 IHIVGNGVDN
+782 IHIVGNGTDN
-792 NNRSNAY
+792 DNRSNAY
-799 TLDHSGNAWFAGD
+799 
-812 IKIGGTGYDDS
+812 
-823 NAKVINV
+823 
-830 IANLKDG
+830 
-837 DGVGSVYTSRA
+837 
-848 SKPTAN
+848 
-854 YAFAEGYGTQAL
+854 
-866 EMYSHAEGYQTISN
+866 
-880 GAASHAEGY
+880 
-889 GSFLTALDTTVHTI
+889 
-903 YDSTE
+903 
-908 KAIIIKGIVTSPYS
+908 
-922 GNIISDY
+922 
-929 IIAGQAYLS
+929 
-938 TNGSAQQA
+938 
-946 NKIKRI
+946 
-952 DEVYE
+952 
-957 NDVTVIYFEGTPS
+957 
-970 SSITSLDANAPVSL
+970 
-984 ILLGSLASGQG
+984 
-995 AHAEGTSTIASKLS
+995 
-1009 AHAEGDSTVASNRW
+1009 
-1023 AHAEGYSTLASAQSA
+1023 
-1038 HAEGKLTVASGENS
+1038 
-1052 HAEGL
+1052 
-1057 STTASEARSHAEGN
+1057 
-1071 GTTASGE
+1071 
-1078 DSHAEGLKTI
+1078 
-1088 SLGYYSHAEGNGT
+1088 
-1101 IASGTGSHA
+1101 
-1110 EGFVAKASG
+1110 
-1119 SYSHAEGFL
+1119 
-1128 TEASGSYQHVQG
+1128 
-1140 QYNIKDTSNKYAH
+1140 
-1153 IVGNGVDDNNR
+1153 
-1164 ANAHTLDWDG
+1164 TLDWDG
-1174 NAWFAGNIKIGG
+1174 NAWFAGDIKIGG

-1197 NTISNLKDGDGIG
+1197 NTISNLKDGDGTG

-1221 VNYAFAEGYNTEARG
+1221 VNYAFAEGYGTDARG

-1259 SIASGKSSHA
+1259 SIASGQNSHV

-1275 GSSTTYASG
+1275 GSSTTYTSG

-1315 PKITAVNKNFET
+1315 PKITAVNKNFAT

-1334 EEAVNS
+1334 EEAVDS
-1340 YSVGQAIQLIFDG
+1340 YSVGQAIQLTFDG

-1367 TIAAEKGSHAEGYRT
+1367 TVAAEKGSHTEGYRT

>member
-1 MASSNSERKLKNL
+1 MASSSSERKLKNL

-60 VIDGISEFNVPTVV
+60 VINGISEFNVPTVV

-174 DTAIGNLPEPMVFKG
+174 DTAISNLPEPMVFKG
-189 SLGTGGTITVLP
+189 SLGTGGTITALP

-258 ISPIAIDNSAAITT
+258 TSPIAIDNSAAITT

-283 GVSAGTYK
+283 GVSAGIYK

-320 ANGAITLGSNTI
+320 ANGVITLGSNTI
-332 TPLTE
+332 TPLTEHQDITGKQDKITSTNKLDYSLLSNIPTIPSEVTESTVSGWGFTKNSGTYSKPSTGIPKTDLANEVQTSLGKADSALQSYTETDPVFSASAAAGIKSTDITNWNGKTSNKGTVTSVAVKMNNTTKGTVTSSGIIDLGTVITE

-367 TNTLGQVTGITEVAI
+367 TNT
-382 TDNDTKNTA
+382 
-391 GSTDTSSKIF
+391 
-401 LVGATSQAANP
+401 
-412 QTYSHDTAYVGTD
+412 
-425 GCLYS
+425 
-430 GGTKVLTAHQDI
+430 
-442 SGKQDKLT
+442 
-450 AQTAYNAKGS
+450 
-460 ATKVPQITTNILG
+460 LG

-511 NVTANITVPTVT
+511 NVTANIAVPTVT

-547 GGPKNIKDG
+547 GGPKNI
-556 DGTGSVYTS
+556 
-565 GTNKPNANYAFAEGS
+565 
-580 ETQALENYSHAE
+580 
-592 GYSTISNG
+592 
-600 SASHAEGYGSFLT
+600 
-613 ALDTTV
+613 
-619 HTPYD
+619 
-624 STNKSI
+624 
-630 IIKGVTGA
+630 
-638 EDIINDYIIAGQA
+638 
-651 YLSANKGSVHPTYK
+651 
-665 IKQIDEVYGQ
+665 
-675 DARTIIYFKETPL
+675 
-688 SDITSLAA
+688 
-696 NAQVYL
+696 
-702 ILIGSLA
+702 
-709 SGQGAH
+709 
-715 AEGDSTIASG
+715 
-725 WGTHA
+725 
-730 EGYSTKALEWGA
+730 
-742 HAEGK
+742 
-747 LTIASGEGAHAE
+747 
-759 GLGTIASYQC
+759 
-769 QHVEGKYNKLGSY
+769 
-782 IHIVGNGVDN
+782 
-792 NNRSNAY
+792 
-799 TLDHSGNAWFAGD
+799 
-812 IKIGGTGYDDS
+812 
-823 NAKVINV
+823 
-830 IANLKDG
+830 KDG

-908 KAIIIKGIVTSPYS
+908 KAIIIKGIVKSPYS

-1110 EGFVAKASG
+1110 EGYVAKASG

-1153 IVGNGVDDNNR
+1153 IVGNGADNNNR
-1164 ANAHTLDWDG
+1164 ANAHTLDWSG

-1197 NTISNLKDGDGIG
+1197 NVIANLKDGDGIG

-1215 GANKPT
+1215 GTNKPT
-1221 VNYAFAEGYNTEARG
+1221 ANYTFVEGYKTDALGR
-1236 VYSHAEGSYS
+1236 YSHAEGCYS
-1246 IASGQNSHAEGYS
+1246 IASGQNSHAEGCN
-1259 SIASGKSSHA
+1259 SIASGENSHA
-1269 ENGAGA
+1269 ENGVINSA
-1275 GSSTTYASG
+1275 TTYASG

-1292 KKVFDISGMDMNL
+1292 KKIFDISGMDMNL
-1305 SYRGFQPWGK
+1305 SYRGFQPLGGL
-1315 PKITAVNKNFET
+1315 PKITAVNKNFTT

-1334 EEAVNS
+1334 EEVVDS
-1340 YSVGQAIQLIFDG
+1340 YSVGQEIKLLFDG
-1353 NQAIGDSSHAEGIW
+1353 NQAIGDSSHAEGMW
-1367 TIAAEKGSHAEGYRT
+1367 TVAAEEGSHAEGCGT
-1382 STNREYQHV
+1382 FTNREYQHV
-1391 QGELNA
+1391 QGKYNA
-1397 PDSSAIFIIGNG
+1397 SDSSALFIVGNG
-1409 YNNNKSNAM
+1409 YSNIRSNAI
-1418 TVQHNGSLW
+1418 TVQENGSLW
-1427 VSSDIK
+1427 VSNDIK

>member
-1 MASSNSERKLKNL
+1 MASSSSERKLKNL

-258 ISPIAIDNSAAITT
+258 TSPIAIDNSAAITT

-320 ANGAITLGSNTI
+320 ANGVITLGSNTI
-332 TPLTE
+332 TPLTEHQDITGKQDKITSTNKLDYSLLSNTPTIPSEVTESTVSGWGFTKNSGTYSKPSTGIPKTDLASEVQTSLEKADSALQSYTETDPVFSASAAAGIKSTDITNWNGKTSNKGTVTSVAVKMNNTTKGTVTSSGTIDLGTVITE

-367 TNTLGQVTGITEVAI
+367 TNT
-382 TDNDTKNTA
+382 
-391 GSTDTSSKIF
+391 
-401 LVGATSQAANP
+401 
-412 QTYSHDTAYVGTD
+412 
-425 GCLYS
+425 
-430 GGTKVLTAHQDI
+430 
-442 SGKQDKLT
+442 
-450 AQTAYNAKGS
+450 
-460 ATKVPQITTNILG
+460 LG

-565 GTNKPNANYAFAEGS
+565 GTNKPTANYAFAEGS
-580 ETQALENYSHAE
+580 STQALDMYSHAE
-592 GYSTISNG
+592 GCQTTSNG
-600 SASHAEGYGSFLT
+600 KASHAEGYGSFLT
-613 ALDTTV
+613 ALDTTI
-619 HTPYD
+619 HTPYNN
-624 STNKSI
+624 TNKTI
-630 IIKGVTGA
+630 IIKGVV
-638 EDIINDYIIAGQA
+638 ESPYSKNIVDNYIIAGQA
-651 YLSANKGSVHPTYK
+651 YLSIDGTAQSANK
-665 IKQIDEVYGQ
+665 IKQIDVFYGD
-675 DARTIIYFKETPL
+675 DARTIVYFEGTP
-688 SDITSLAA
+688 SSGITSLAV

-702 ILIGSLA
+702 YLIGSLA
-709 SGQGAH
+709 SGRGTHVEGYSTTAWGQGAH
-715 AEGDSTIASG
+715 AEGELTVASG
-725 WGTHA
+725 N
-730 EGYSTKALEWGA
+730 
-742 HAEGK
+742 
-747 LTIASGEGAHAE
+747 ASHAE
-759 GLGTIASYQC
+759 GLGTIASYQF
-769 QHVEGKYNKLGSY
+769 QHVEGGYNKPGSY
-782 IHIVGNGVDN
+782 IHIVGNGTDN
-792 NNRSNAY
+792 DNRS
-799 TLDHSGNAWFAGD
+799 
-812 IKIGGTGYDDS
+812 
-823 NAKVINV
+823 
-830 IANLKDG
+830 
-837 DGVGSVYTSRA
+837 
-848 SKPTAN
+848 
-854 YAFAEGYGTQAL
+854 
-866 EMYSHAEGYQTISN
+866 
-880 GAASHAEGY
+880 
-889 GSFLTALDTTVHTI
+889 
-903 YDSTE
+903 
-908 KAIIIKGIVTSPYS
+908 
-922 GNIISDY
+922 
-929 IIAGQAYLS
+929 
-938 TNGSAQQA
+938 
-946 NKIKRI
+946 
-952 DEVYE
+952 
-957 NDVTVIYFEGTPS
+957 
-970 SSITSLDANAPVSL
+970 
-984 ILLGSLASGQG
+984 
-995 AHAEGTSTIASKLS
+995 
-1009 AHAEGDSTVASNRW
+1009 
-1023 AHAEGYSTLASAQSA
+1023 
-1038 HAEGKLTVASGENS
+1038 
-1052 HAEGL
+1052 
-1057 STTASEARSHAEGN
+1057 
-1071 GTTASGE
+1071 
-1078 DSHAEGLKTI
+1078 
-1088 SLGYYSHAEGNGT
+1088 
-1101 IASGTGSHA
+1101 
-1110 EGFVAKASG
+1110 
-1119 SYSHAEGFL
+1119 
-1128 TEASGSYQHVQG
+1128 
-1140 QYNIKDTSNKYAH
+1140 
-1153 IVGNGVDDNNR
+1153 
-1164 ANAHTLDWDG
+1164 NAHTLDWDG

-1221 VNYAFAEGYNTEARG
+1221 VNYAFAEGYNTKARG

-1269 ENGAGA
+1269 ENGVV
-1275 GSSTTYASG
+1275 GSNTTYASG

-1292 KKVFDISGMDMNL
+1292 KKIFDISGMDMNL
-1305 SYRGFQPWGK
+1305 PYSGFQPLGGL
-1315 PKITAVNKNFET
+1315 PKITAVNKNFTT

-1334 EEAVNS
+1334 EEAVDS
-1340 YSVGQAIQLIFDG
+1340 YSVGQEIRLAFDG
-1353 NQAIGDSSHAEGIW
+1353 NQAIGDFSHAEGVW
-1367 TIAAEKGSHAEGYRT
+1367 TVAAEEGSHAEGCGT
-1382 STNREYQHV
+1382 FTNREYQHV
-1391 QGELNA
+1391 QGKYNA
-1397 PDSSAIFIIGNG
+1397 SDSSALFIVGNG
-1409 YNNNKSNAM
+1409 YSNIRSNAI
-1418 TVQHNGSLW
+1418 TVQEDGSLW
-1427 VSSDIK
+1427 VSNDIK

>member
-1 MASSNSERKLKNL
+1 MASSSSERKLKNL

-60 VIDGISEFNVPTVV
+60 VIEGISEFNVPTVV

-258 ISPIAIDNSAAITT
+258 TSPIAIDNSAAITT
-272 SGTRTISHASS
+272 SGIRTISHASS

-320 ANGAITLGSNTI
+320 ANGVITLGSNTI
-332 TPLTE
+332 TPLTEHQDITEKQDKITLTNKLDYSLLSNTPTIPSEVTESTVSEWGFTKNSGTYSKPSTGIPKTDLASEVQTSLGKADSALQSYTETDPVFSASAAAGIKSTDITNWNGKTSNKGTVTSVAVKMNNTTKGTVTSSGTIDLGTVITE

-367 TNTLGQVTGITEVAI
+367 TNT
-382 TDNDTKNTA
+382 
-391 GSTDTSSKIF
+391 
-401 LVGATSQAANP
+401 
-412 QTYSHDTAYVGTD
+412 
-425 GCLYS
+425 
-430 GGTKVLTAHQDI
+430 
-442 SGKQDKLT
+442 
-450 AQTAYNAKGS
+450 
-460 ATKVPQITTNILG
+460 LG

-565 GTNKPNANYAFAEGS
+565 GTNKPTANYAFAEGS
-580 ETQALENYSHAE
+580 STQALDTYSHAE
-592 GYSTISNG
+592 GCGTTSNG
-600 SASHAEGYGSFLT
+600 KASHAEGYGSFLT
-613 ALDTTV
+613 ALDTTI
-619 HTPYD
+619 HTPYNN
-624 STNKSI
+624 TNKTI
-630 IIKGVTGA
+630 IIKGVV
-638 EDIINDYIIAGQA
+638 ESPYSKNIVDNYIIAGQA
-651 YLSANKGSVHPTYK
+651 YLSIDGTAQSANK
-665 IKQIDEVYGQ
+665 IKQIDVFYGD
-675 DARTIIYFKETPL
+675 DARTIVYFEGTP
-688 SDITSLAA
+688 SSGITSLAV

-702 ILIGSLA
+702 YLIGSLA
-709 SGQGAH
+709 SGRGTHVEGYSTTAWGQGAH
-715 AEGDSTIASG
+715 AEGELTVASG
-725 WGTHA
+725 N
-730 EGYSTKALEWGA
+730 
-742 HAEGK
+742 
-747 LTIASGEGAHAE
+747 ASHAE
-759 GLGTIASYQC
+759 GLGTIASYQF
-769 QHVEGKYNKLGSY
+769 QHVEGGYNKPGSY
-782 IHIVGNGVDN
+782 IHIVGNGTDN
-792 NNRSNAY
+792 DNRS
-799 TLDHSGNAWFAGD
+799 
-812 IKIGGTGYDDS
+812 
-823 NAKVINV
+823 
-830 IANLKDG
+830 
-837 DGVGSVYTSRA
+837 
-848 SKPTAN
+848 
-854 YAFAEGYGTQAL
+854 
-866 EMYSHAEGYQTISN
+866 
-880 GAASHAEGY
+880 
-889 GSFLTALDTTVHTI
+889 
-903 YDSTE
+903 
-908 KAIIIKGIVTSPYS
+908 
-922 GNIISDY
+922 
-929 IIAGQAYLS
+929 
-938 TNGSAQQA
+938 
-946 NKIKRI
+946 
-952 DEVYE
+952 
-957 NDVTVIYFEGTPS
+957 
-970 SSITSLDANAPVSL
+970 
-984 ILLGSLASGQG
+984 
-995 AHAEGTSTIASKLS
+995 
-1009 AHAEGDSTVASNRW
+1009 
-1023 AHAEGYSTLASAQSA
+1023 
-1038 HAEGKLTVASGENS
+1038 
-1052 HAEGL
+1052 
-1057 STTASEARSHAEGN
+1057 
-1071 GTTASGE
+1071 
-1078 DSHAEGLKTI
+1078 
-1088 SLGYYSHAEGNGT
+1088 
-1101 IASGTGSHA
+1101 
-1110 EGFVAKASG
+1110 
-1119 SYSHAEGFL
+1119 
-1128 TEASGSYQHVQG
+1128 
-1140 QYNIKDTSNKYAH
+1140 
-1153 IVGNGVDDNNR
+1153 
-1164 ANAHTLDWDG
+1164 NAHTLDWDG

-1221 VNYAFAEGYNTEARG
+1221 VNYAFAEGYHTKAQG

-1269 ENGAGA
+1269 ENGVV
-1275 GSSTTYASG
+1275 GSNTTYARG

-1292 KKVFDISGMDMNL
+1292 KKIFDISGMDMNL
-1305 SYRGFQPWGK
+1305 PYSGFQPLGGL
-1315 PKITAVNKNFET
+1315 PKITAVNKNFAT

-1334 EEAVNS
+1334 EEAVDS
-1340 YSVGQAIQLIFDG
+1340 YSVGQEIRLAFDG
-1353 NQAIGDSSHAEGIW
+1353 NQAIGDFSHAEGVW
-1367 TIAAEKGSHAEGYRT
+1367 TVAAEEGSHAEGCGT
-1382 STNREYQHV
+1382 FTNREYQHV
-1391 QGELNA
+1391 QGKYNA
-1397 PDSSAIFIIGNG
+1397 SDSSALFIVGNG
-1409 YNNNKSNAM
+1409 YSNIRSNAI
-1418 TVQHNGSLW
+1418 TVQEDGSLW
-1427 VSSDIK
+1427 VSNDIK

>member
-1 MASSNSERKLKNL
+1 MASSSNERKLKNL

-26 QMKESGLI
+26 QMKKSGLI
-34 NTDELYLIKEGT
+34 NADELYLIKEGT
-46 KDRVLDVIVNGEST
+46 KDRVLDVIVNGGST
-60 VIDGISEFNVPTVV
+60 VVDGISNFNVPTVV

-116 IGTITGVSI
+116 IGTITGVSV

-142 ASILTGAIP
+142 ASILTGTIP

-174 DTAIGNLPEPMVFKG
+174 DTAISNLPEPMVFKG
-189 SLGTGGTITVLP
+189 SLGTGGTITALP
-201 TAEASNEGHTYK
+201 TAAASNEGHTYK
-213 VIKDGTYAGQAAKI
+213 VIKNGTYAGQAAKV

-258 ISPIAIDNSAAITT
+258 TSPIAIDNNAAITT

-320 ANGAITLGSNTI
+320 ANGVITLGSNTI
-332 TPLTE
+332 TPLTEHQDITGKQDKITSTNKLDYSLLSNTPTIPSEVTESTVSGWGFTKNSGTYSKPSTGIPKTDLASEVQTSLGKADSALQSYTETDPVFSASAAAGIKSTDITNWNGKTNNKGTVTSVAVKMNNTTKGTVTSSGTIDLGTVITE

-367 TNTLGQVTGITEVAI
+367 TNT
-382 TDNDTKNTA
+382 
-391 GSTDTSSKIF
+391 
-401 LVGATSQAANP
+401 
-412 QTYSHDTAYVGTD
+412 
-425 GCLYS
+425 
-430 GGTKVLTAHQDI
+430 
-442 SGKQDKLT
+442 
-450 AQTAYNAKGS
+450 
-460 ATKVPQITTNILG
+460 LG

-534 SGKAVASALSSFS
+534 SGKAIASALSSFS

-556 DGTGSVYTS
+556 DG
-565 GTNKPNANYAFAEGS
+565 
-580 ETQALENYSHAE
+580 
-592 GYSTISNG
+592 I
-600 SASHAEGYGSFLT
+600 
-613 ALDTTV
+613 
-619 HTPYD
+619 
-624 STNKSI
+624 
-630 IIKGVTGA
+630 
-638 EDIINDYIIAGQA
+638 
-651 YLSANKGSVHPTYK
+651 
-665 IKQIDEVYGQ
+665 
-675 DARTIIYFKETPL
+675 
-688 SDITSLAA
+688 
-696 NAQVYL
+696 
-702 ILIGSLA
+702 
-709 SGQGAH
+709 
-715 AEGDSTIASG
+715 
-725 WGTHA
+725 
-730 EGYSTKALEWGA
+730 
-742 HAEGK
+742 
-747 LTIASGEGAHAE
+747 
-759 GLGTIASYQC
+759 
-769 QHVEGKYNKLGSY
+769 
-782 IHIVGNGVDN
+782 
-792 NNRSNAY
+792 
-799 TLDHSGNAWFAGD
+799 
-812 IKIGGTGYDDS
+812 
-823 NAKVINV
+823 
-830 IANLKDG
+830 
-837 DGVGSVYTSRA
+837 GSVYTSRA

-908 KAIIIKGIVTSPYS
+908 KAIIIKGIVKSPYS

-952 DEVYE
+952 DEVSE

-1153 IVGNGVDDNNR
+1153 IVGNGADDNNR
-1164 ANAHTLDWDG
+1164 ANAHTLDWNG

-1197 NTISNLKDGDGIG
+1197 NAISNLKDGDGIG

-1215 GANKPT
+1215 IANKPT
-1221 VNYAFAEGYNTEARG
+1221 ERGAFAEGQGSYAQGIN
-1236 VYSHAEGSYS
+1236 SHAEGSHS
-1246 IASGQNSHAEGYS
+1246 IASGDW
-1259 SIASGKSSHA
+1259 SHA
-1269 ENGAGA
+1269 ENGAGD
-1275 GSSTTYASG
+1275 SNISEYASG

-1292 KKVFDISGMDMNL
+1292 KKTLTISGMDMNL
-1305 SYRGFQPWGK
+1305 SYHRLQPWSL
-1315 PKITAVNKNFET
+1315 PKITAVNKNFTT
-1327 NIITLTF
+1327 NEITLTF
-1334 EEAVNS
+1334 EEAINKN
-1340 YSVGQAIQLIFDG
+1340 VGEQINLDLLG
-1353 NQAIGDSSHAEGIW
+1353 NQAIGNASHAEGMWTVAAELSSHAEG
-1367 TIAAEKGSHAEGYRT
+1367 YCT
-1382 STNREYQHV
+1382 STNSAYQHV
-1391 QGELNA
+1391 QGKYNA
-1397 PDSSAIFIIGNG
+1397 PDSSALFIIGNG
-1409 YNNNKSNAM
+1409 SSGNKSNAI
-1418 TVQHNGSLW
+1418 TVQTNGSLW
-1427 VSSDIK
+1427 VHQDIK
-1433 VGGTKYDNATATVLT
+1433 VGGTKYDDATAIVLT

>member
-1 MASSNSERKLKNL
+1 MASSSNERKLKNL

-26 QMKESGLI
+26 QMKKSGLI

-90 DPVFSASAAAGIT
+90 DPIFSASAAAGIT

-116 IGTITGVSI
+116 IGTITGVSV

-189 SLGTGGTITVLP
+189 SLGTGGTITALP

-258 ISPIAIDNSAAITT
+258 TSPIAIDNSAAITT
-272 SGTRTISHASS
+272 SGIRTISHASS

-320 ANGAITLGSNTI
+320 ANGVITLGSNTI
-332 TPLTE
+332 TPLTEHQDITGKQDKITSTNKLDYSLLSNTPTIPSEVTESTVSGWGFTKNSGTYSKPSTGIPKTDLTSEVQTSLGKADSALQSYTETDPVFSASAAAGIKSTDITNWNGKTSNKGTVTSVAVKMNNTTKGTVTSSGTIDLGTVITE

-367 TNTLGQVTGITEVAI
+367 TNT
-382 TDNDTKNTA
+382 
-391 GSTDTSSKIF
+391 
-401 LVGATSQAANP
+401 
-412 QTYSHDTAYVGTD
+412 
-425 GCLYS
+425 
-430 GGTKVLTAHQDI
+430 
-442 SGKQDKLT
+442 
-450 AQTAYNAKGS
+450 
-460 ATKVPQITTNILG
+460 LG

-565 GTNKPNANYAFAEGS
+565 GTNKPTANYAFAEGS
-580 ETQALENYSHAE
+580 STQALDTYSHAE
-592 GYSTISNG
+592 GCGTTSNG
-600 SASHAEGYGSFLT
+600 KASHAEGYGSFLT
-613 ALDTTV
+613 ALDTTI
-619 HTPYD
+619 HTPYNN
-624 STNKSI
+624 TNKTI
-630 IIKGVTGA
+630 IIKGVV
-638 EDIINDYIIAGQA
+638 ESPYSKNIVDNYIIAGQA
-651 YLSANKGSVHPTYK
+651 YLSIDGTAQSANK
-665 IKQIDEVYGQ
+665 IKQIDVFYGD
-675 DARTIIYFKETPL
+675 DARTIVYFEGTP
-688 SDITSLAA
+688 SSGITSLAV

-702 ILIGSLA
+702 YLIGSLA
-709 SGQGAH
+709 SGRGTHVEGYSTTAWGQGAH
-715 AEGDSTIASG
+715 AEGELTVASG
-725 WGTHA
+725 N
-730 EGYSTKALEWGA
+730 
-742 HAEGK
+742 
-747 LTIASGEGAHAE
+747 ASHAE
-759 GLGTIASYQC
+759 GLGTIASYQF
-769 QHVEGKYNKLGSY
+769 QHVEGGYNKPGSY
-782 IHIVGNGVDN
+782 IHIVGNGTDN
-792 NNRSNAY
+792 DNRS
-799 TLDHSGNAWFAGD
+799 
-812 IKIGGTGYDDS
+812 
-823 NAKVINV
+823 
-830 IANLKDG
+830 
-837 DGVGSVYTSRA
+837 
-848 SKPTAN
+848 
-854 YAFAEGYGTQAL
+854 
-866 EMYSHAEGYQTISN
+866 
-880 GAASHAEGY
+880 
-889 GSFLTALDTTVHTI
+889 
-903 YDSTE
+903 
-908 KAIIIKGIVTSPYS
+908 
-922 GNIISDY
+922 
-929 IIAGQAYLS
+929 
-938 TNGSAQQA
+938 
-946 NKIKRI
+946 
-952 DEVYE
+952 
-957 NDVTVIYFEGTPS
+957 
-970 SSITSLDANAPVSL
+970 
-984 ILLGSLASGQG
+984 
-995 AHAEGTSTIASKLS
+995 
-1009 AHAEGDSTVASNRW
+1009 
-1023 AHAEGYSTLASAQSA
+1023 
-1038 HAEGKLTVASGENS
+1038 
-1052 HAEGL
+1052 
-1057 STTASEARSHAEGN
+1057 
-1071 GTTASGE
+1071 
-1078 DSHAEGLKTI
+1078 
-1088 SLGYYSHAEGNGT
+1088 
-1101 IASGTGSHA
+1101 
-1110 EGFVAKASG
+1110 
-1119 SYSHAEGFL
+1119 
-1128 TEASGSYQHVQG
+1128 
-1140 QYNIKDTSNKYAH
+1140 
-1153 IVGNGVDDNNR
+1153 
-1164 ANAHTLDWDG
+1164 NAHTLDWDG

-1221 VNYAFAEGYNTEARG
+1221 VNYAFAEGYHTKAQG

-1269 ENGAGA
+1269 ENGVV
-1275 GSSTTYASG
+1275 GSNTTYARG

-1292 KKVFDISGMDMNL
+1292 KKIFDISGMDMNL
-1305 SYRGFQPWGK
+1305 SYSGFQPLGGL
-1315 PKITAVNKNFET
+1315 PKITAVNKNFAT

-1334 EEAVNS
+1334 EEAVDS
-1340 YSVGQAIQLIFDG
+1340 YSVGQEIRLAFDG
-1353 NQAIGDSSHAEGIW
+1353 NQAIGDFSHAEGMW
-1367 TIAAEKGSHAEGYRT
+1367 TVAAEEGSHAEGCGT
-1382 STNREYQHV
+1382 FTNREYQHV
-1391 QGELNA
+1391 QGKYNA
-1397 PDSSAIFIIGNG
+1397 SDSSALFIVGNG
-1409 YNNNKSNAM
+1409 YSNIRSNAI
-1418 TVQHNGSLW
+1418 TVQEDGSLW
-1427 VSSDIK
+1427 VSNDIK

>member
-1 MASSNSERKLKNL
+1 MASSSSERKLKNL

-26 QMKESGLI
+26 QMKKSGLI

-174 DTAIGNLPEPMVFKG
+174 DTAISNLPEPMVFKG
-189 SLGTGGTITVLP
+189 SLGTGGTITALP
-201 TAEASNEGHTYK
+201 TAAASNEGHTYK
-213 VIKDGTYAGQAAKI
+213 VIKNGTYAGQAAKI

-258 ISPIAIDNSAAITT
+258 TSPIAIDNNAAITT
-272 SGTRTISHASS
+272 SGIRTISHASS

-320 ANGAITLGSNTI
+320 ANGVITLGSNTI
-332 TPLTE
+332 TPLTEHQDITGKQDKITSTNKLDYSLLSNTPTIPSEVTESTVSGWGFTKNSGTYSKPSTGIPKTDLASEVQTSLGKADSALQSYTETDPVFSASAAAGIKSTDITNWNGKTNNKGTVTSVAVKMNNTTKGTVTSSGTIDLGTVITE

-367 TNTLGQVTGITEVAI
+367 TNT
-382 TDNDTKNTA
+382 
-391 GSTDTSSKIF
+391 
-401 LVGATSQAANP
+401 
-412 QTYSHDTAYVGTD
+412 
-425 GCLYS
+425 
-430 GGTKVLTAHQDI
+430 
-442 SGKQDKLT
+442 
-450 AQTAYNAKGS
+450 
-460 ATKVPQITTNILG
+460 LG

-565 GTNKPNANYAFAEGS
+565 GTNKPTANYAFAEGS
-580 ETQALENYSHAE
+580 STQALDTYSHAE
-592 GYSTISNG
+592 GCGTTSNG
-600 SASHAEGYGSFLT
+600 KASHAEGYGSFLT
-613 ALDTTV
+613 ALDTTI
-619 HTPYD
+619 HTPYNN
-624 STNKSI
+624 TNKTI
-630 IIKGVTGA
+630 IIKGVV
-638 EDIINDYIIAGQA
+638 ESPYSKNIVDNYIIAGQA
-651 YLSANKGSVHPTYK
+651 YLSIDGTAQSANK
-665 IKQIDEVYGQ
+665 IKQIDVFYGD
-675 DARTIIYFKETPL
+675 DARTIVYFEGTP
-688 SDITSLAA
+688 SSGITSLAV

-702 ILIGSLA
+702 YLIGSLA
-709 SGQGAH
+709 SGRGTHVEGYSTTAWGQGAH
-715 AEGDSTIASG
+715 AEGELTVASG
-725 WGTHA
+725 N
-730 EGYSTKALEWGA
+730 
-742 HAEGK
+742 
-747 LTIASGEGAHAE
+747 ASHAE
-759 GLGTIASYQC
+759 GLGTIASYQF
-769 QHVEGKYNKLGSY
+769 QHVEGGYNKPGSY
-782 IHIVGNGVDN
+782 IHIVGNGTDN
-792 NNRSNAY
+792 DNRS
-799 TLDHSGNAWFAGD
+799 
-812 IKIGGTGYDDS
+812 
-823 NAKVINV
+823 
-830 IANLKDG
+830 
-837 DGVGSVYTSRA
+837 
-848 SKPTAN
+848 
-854 YAFAEGYGTQAL
+854 
-866 EMYSHAEGYQTISN
+866 
-880 GAASHAEGY
+880 
-889 GSFLTALDTTVHTI
+889 
-903 YDSTE
+903 
-908 KAIIIKGIVTSPYS
+908 
-922 GNIISDY
+922 
-929 IIAGQAYLS
+929 
-938 TNGSAQQA
+938 
-946 NKIKRI
+946 
-952 DEVYE
+952 
-957 NDVTVIYFEGTPS
+957 
-970 SSITSLDANAPVSL
+970 
-984 ILLGSLASGQG
+984 
-995 AHAEGTSTIASKLS
+995 
-1009 AHAEGDSTVASNRW
+1009 
-1023 AHAEGYSTLASAQSA
+1023 
-1038 HAEGKLTVASGENS
+1038 
-1052 HAEGL
+1052 
-1057 STTASEARSHAEGN
+1057 
-1071 GTTASGE
+1071 
-1078 DSHAEGLKTI
+1078 
-1088 SLGYYSHAEGNGT
+1088 
-1101 IASGTGSHA
+1101 
-1110 EGFVAKASG
+1110 
-1119 SYSHAEGFL
+1119 
-1128 TEASGSYQHVQG
+1128 
-1140 QYNIKDTSNKYAH
+1140 
-1153 IVGNGVDDNNR
+1153 
-1164 ANAHTLDWDG
+1164 NAHTLDWDG

-1197 NTISNLKDGDGIG
+1197 NTISNLKDGDGTG

-1221 VNYAFAEGYNTEARG
+1221 ANYAFAEGYRTKARG
-1236 VYSHAEGSYS
+1236 AYSHAEGSYS
-1246 IASGQNSHAEGYS
+1246 IASGQNSHAEGS
-1259 SIASGKSSHA
+1259 NSIASGNSSHA
-1269 ENGAGA
+1269 ENGVIN
-1275 GSSTTYASG
+1275 SNTTYASG

-1292 KKVFDISGMDMNL
+1292 KKIFDISGMDMNL
-1305 SYRGFQPWGK
+1305 PYSGFQPLGGL
-1315 PKITAVNKNFET
+1315 PKITAVNKNFAT

-1334 EEAVNS
+1334 EEAVDS
-1340 YSVGQAIQLIFDG
+1340 YSVGQEIRLAFDG
-1353 NQAIGDSSHAEGIW
+1353 NQAIGDFSHAEGVW
-1367 TIAAEKGSHAEGYRT
+1367 TVAAEEGSHAEGCGT
-1382 STNREYQHV
+1382 FTNREYQHV
-1391 QGELNA
+1391 QGKYNA
-1397 PDSSAIFIIGNG
+1397 SDSSALFIIGNG
-1409 YNNNKSNAM
+1409 YSNTRSNAI
-1418 TVQHNGSLW
+1418 TVQESGSLW
-1427 VSSDIK
+1427 VSNDIK

>member
-1 MASSNSERKLKNL
+1 MASSSSERKLKNL

-60 VIDGISEFNVPTVV
+60 VINGISEFNVPTVV

-174 DTAIGNLPEPMVFKG
+174 DTAISNLPEPMVFKG
-189 SLGTGGTITVLP
+189 SLGTGGTITALP

-258 ISPIAIDNSAAITT
+258 TSPIAIDNSAAITT

-283 GVSAGTYK
+283 GVSAGIYK

-320 ANGAITLGSNTI
+320 ANGVITLGSNTI
-332 TPLTE
+332 TPLTEHQDITGKQDKITSTNKLDYSLLSNTPTIPSEVTESTVSGWGFTKNSGTYSKPSTGIPKTDLANEVQTSLGKADSALQSYTETDPVFSASAAAGIKSTDITNWNGKTSNKGTVTSVAVKMNNTTKGTVTSSGIIDLGTVITE

-367 TNTLGQVTGITEVAI
+367 TNT
-382 TDNDTKNTA
+382 
-391 GSTDTSSKIF
+391 
-401 LVGATSQAANP
+401 
-412 QTYSHDTAYVGTD
+412 
-425 GCLYS
+425 
-430 GGTKVLTAHQDI
+430 
-442 SGKQDKLT
+442 
-450 AQTAYNAKGS
+450 
-460 ATKVPQITTNILG
+460 LG

-511 NVTANITVPTVT
+511 NVTANIAVPTVT

-547 GGPKNIKDG
+547 GGPKNI
-556 DGTGSVYTS
+556 
-565 GTNKPNANYAFAEGS
+565 
-580 ETQALENYSHAE
+580 
-592 GYSTISNG
+592 
-600 SASHAEGYGSFLT
+600 
-613 ALDTTV
+613 
-619 HTPYD
+619 
-624 STNKSI
+624 
-630 IIKGVTGA
+630 
-638 EDIINDYIIAGQA
+638 
-651 YLSANKGSVHPTYK
+651 
-665 IKQIDEVYGQ
+665 
-675 DARTIIYFKETPL
+675 
-688 SDITSLAA
+688 
-696 NAQVYL
+696 
-702 ILIGSLA
+702 
-709 SGQGAH
+709 
-715 AEGDSTIASG
+715 
-725 WGTHA
+725 
-730 EGYSTKALEWGA
+730 
-742 HAEGK
+742 
-747 LTIASGEGAHAE
+747 
-759 GLGTIASYQC
+759 
-769 QHVEGKYNKLGSY
+769 
-782 IHIVGNGVDN
+782 
-792 NNRSNAY
+792 
-799 TLDHSGNAWFAGD
+799 
-812 IKIGGTGYDDS
+812 
-823 NAKVINV
+823 
-830 IANLKDG
+830 KDG

-908 KAIIIKGIVTSPYS
+908 KAIIIKGIVKSPYS

-1110 EGFVAKASG
+1110 EGYVAKASG

-1153 IVGNGVDDNNR
+1153 IVGNGADNNNR
-1164 ANAHTLDWDG
+1164 ANAHTLDWSG

-1197 NTISNLKDGDGIG
+1197 NVIANLKDGDGIG

-1215 GANKPT
+1215 GTNKPT
-1221 VNYAFAEGYNTEARG
+1221 ANYTFVEGYKTDALGR
-1236 VYSHAEGSYS
+1236 YSHAEGCYS
-1246 IASGQNSHAEGYS
+1246 IASGQNSHAEGCN
-1259 SIASGKSSHA
+1259 SIASGENSHA
-1269 ENGAGA
+1269 ENGVINSA
-1275 GSSTTYASG
+1275 TTYASG

-1292 KKVFDISGMDMNL
+1292 KKIFDISGMDMNL
-1305 SYRGFQPWGK
+1305 SYRGFQPLGGL
-1315 PKITAVNKNFET
+1315 PKITAVNKNFTT

-1334 EEAVNS
+1334 EEVVDS
-1340 YSVGQAIQLIFDG
+1340 YSVGQEIKLLFDG
-1353 NQAIGDSSHAEGIW
+1353 NQAIGDSSHAEGMW
-1367 TIAAEKGSHAEGYRT
+1367 TVAAEEGSHAEGCGT
-1382 STNREYQHV
+1382 FTNREYQHV
-1391 QGELNA
+1391 QGKYNTS
-1397 PDSSAIFIIGNG
+1397 DSSALFIVGNG
-1409 YNNNKSNAM
+1409 YSNIRSNAI
-1418 TVQHNGSLW
+1418 TVQENGSLW
-1427 VSSDIK
+1427 VSNDIK

>member
-1 MASSNSERKLKNL
+1 MASSSSERKLKNL

-60 VIDGISEFNVPTVV
+60 VINGISEFNVPTVV

-174 DTAIGNLPEPMVFKG
+174 DTAISNLPEPMVFKG
-189 SLGTGGTITVLP
+189 SLGTGGTITALP

-213 VIKDGTYAGQAAKI
+213 VIKNGTYAGQTAKV

-258 ISPIAIDNSAAITT
+258 TSPIAIDNSAAITT

-320 ANGAITLGSNTI
+320 ANGVITLGNNTI

-337 HQDISGKQDKLTTQ
+337 HQDITGKQDKITTSNKLSYDLISGTPTIPTITDTYSATSSNGMSGKAVASAISGKQDTLTTQ
-351 TAYSAKG
+351 TAYNAKG

-367 TNTLGQVTGITEVAI
+367 TNTLGQVTGITEVTI

-391 GSTDTSSKIF
+391 GSTNTSSKIF

-450 AQTAYNAKGS
+450 TQTAYNAKGS
-460 ATKVPQITTNILG
+460 ATKVPQITTNTLG

-565 GTNKPNANYAFAEGS
+565 GTNKPTANYAFAEGS
-580 ETQALENYSHAE
+580 STQALDVYSHAE
-592 GYSTISNG
+592 GCCTTSNG
-600 SASHAEGYGSFLT
+600 KASHAEGYGSFLT
-613 ALDTTV
+613 ALDTTI
-619 HTPYD
+619 HTPYNN
-624 STNKSI
+624 TNKTI
-630 IIKGVTGA
+630 IIKGVV
-638 EDIINDYIIAGQA
+638 ESPYSKNIVDNYIIAGQA
-651 YLSANKGSVHPTYK
+651 YLSIDGTAQSANK
-665 IKQIDEVYGQ
+665 IKQIDVFYGD
-675 DARTIIYFKETPL
+675 DARTIVYFEGTP
-688 SDITSLAA
+688 SSGITSLAV

-702 ILIGSLA
+702 YLIGSLA
-709 SGQGAH
+709 SGRGTHVEGYSTTAWGQGAH
-715 AEGDSTIASG
+715 AEGELTVASG
-725 WGTHA
+725 N
-730 EGYSTKALEWGA
+730 
-742 HAEGK
+742 
-747 LTIASGEGAHAE
+747 ASHAE
-759 GLGTIASYQC
+759 GLGTIASYQF
-769 QHVEGKYNKLGSY
+769 QHVEGGYNKPGSY
-782 IHIVGNGVDN
+782 IHIVGNGTDN
-792 NNRSNAY
+792 DNRS
-799 TLDHSGNAWFAGD
+799 
-812 IKIGGTGYDDS
+812 
-823 NAKVINV
+823 
-830 IANLKDG
+830 
-837 DGVGSVYTSRA
+837 
-848 SKPTAN
+848 
-854 YAFAEGYGTQAL
+854 
-866 EMYSHAEGYQTISN
+866 
-880 GAASHAEGY
+880 
-889 GSFLTALDTTVHTI
+889 
-903 YDSTE
+903 
-908 KAIIIKGIVTSPYS
+908 
-922 GNIISDY
+922 
-929 IIAGQAYLS
+929 
-938 TNGSAQQA
+938 
-946 NKIKRI
+946 
-952 DEVYE
+952 
-957 NDVTVIYFEGTPS
+957 
-970 SSITSLDANAPVSL
+970 
-984 ILLGSLASGQG
+984 
-995 AHAEGTSTIASKLS
+995 
-1009 AHAEGDSTVASNRW
+1009 
-1023 AHAEGYSTLASAQSA
+1023 
-1038 HAEGKLTVASGENS
+1038 
-1052 HAEGL
+1052 
-1057 STTASEARSHAEGN
+1057 
-1071 GTTASGE
+1071 
-1078 DSHAEGLKTI
+1078 
-1088 SLGYYSHAEGNGT
+1088 
-1101 IASGTGSHA
+1101 
-1110 EGFVAKASG
+1110 
-1119 SYSHAEGFL
+1119 
-1128 TEASGSYQHVQG
+1128 
-1140 QYNIKDTSNKYAH
+1140 
-1153 IVGNGVDDNNR
+1153 
-1164 ANAHTLDWDG
+1164 NAHTLDWDG

-1221 VNYAFAEGYNTEARG
+1221 VNYAFAEGYNTKARG

-1269 ENGAGA
+1269 ENGVA
-1275 GSSTTYASG
+1275 GSNTTYASG

-1292 KKVFDISGMDMNL
+1292 KKIFDISGMDMNL
-1305 SYRGFQPWGK
+1305 PYSGFQPLGGL
-1315 PKITAVNKNFET
+1315 PKITAVNKNFTT

-1334 EEAVNS
+1334 EEAVDS
-1340 YSVGQAIQLIFDG
+1340 YSVGQEIRLAFDG
-1353 NQAIGDSSHAEGIW
+1353 NQAIGDFSHAEGMW
-1367 TIAAEKGSHAEGYRT
+1367 TVAAEEGSHAEGCGT
-1382 STNREYQHV
+1382 FTNREYQHV
-1391 QGELNA
+1391 QGKFNA
-1397 PDSSAIFIIGNG
+1397 SDSSALFIIGNG
-1409 YNNNKSNAM
+1409 YSNTRSNAI
-1418 TVQHNGSLW
+1418 TVQESGSLW
-1427 VSSDIK
+1427 VSNDIK

>member
-1 MASSNSERKLKNL
+1 MASSSNERKLKNL

-60 VIDGISEFNVPTVV
+60 VVNGISEFNVPTVV

-189 SLGTGGTITVLP
+189 SLGTGGTITALP

-213 VIKDGTYAGQAAKI
+213 VIKNGTYAGQAAKV

-258 ISPIAIDNSAAITT
+258 TSPIAIDNSAAITT

-337 HQDISGKQDKLTTQ
+337 HQDISGKQDKLT
-351 TAYSAKG
+351 
-358 SATKVPQIT
+358 
-367 TNTLGQVTGITEVAI
+367 
-382 TDNDTKNTA
+382 
-391 GSTDTSSKIF
+391 
-401 LVGATSQAANP
+401 
-412 QTYSHDTAYVGTD
+412 
-425 GCLYS
+425 
-430 GGTKVLTAHQDI
+430 
-442 SGKQDKLT
+442 

-460 ATKVPQITTNILG
+460 ATKVPQITTNTLG

-523 DTYSASSSDAM
+523 DTYSAESSDAM

-556 DGTGSVYTS
+556 DGTGSIYTS
-565 GTNKPNANYAFAEGS
+565 GANKPTANYAFAEGS

-715 AEGDSTIASG
+715 AEGASTIASG
-725 WGTHA
+725 
-730 EGYSTKALEWGA
+730 
-742 HAEGK
+742 
-747 LTIASGEGAHAE
+747 
-759 GLGTIASYQC
+759 
-769 QHVEGKYNKLGSY
+769 
-782 IHIVGNGVDN
+782 
-792 NNRSNAY
+792 
-799 TLDHSGNAWFAGD
+799 
-812 IKIGGTGYDDS
+812 
-823 NAKVINV
+823 
-830 IANLKDG
+830 
-837 DGVGSVYTSRA
+837 
-848 SKPTAN
+848 
-854 YAFAEGYGTQAL
+854 
-866 EMYSHAEGYQTISN
+866 
-880 GAASHAEGY
+880 
-889 GSFLTALDTTVHTI
+889 
-903 YDSTE
+903 
-908 KAIIIKGIVTSPYS
+908 
-922 GNIISDY
+922 
-929 IIAGQAYLS
+929 
-938 TNGSAQQA
+938 
-946 NKIKRI
+946 
-952 DEVYE
+952 
-957 NDVTVIYFEGTPS
+957 
-970 SSITSLDANAPVSL
+970 
-984 ILLGSLASGQG
+984 
-995 AHAEGTSTIASKLS
+995 
-1009 AHAEGDSTVASNRW
+1009 
-1023 AHAEGYSTLASAQSA
+1023 
-1038 HAEGKLTVASGENS
+1038 
-1052 HAEGL
+1052 
-1057 STTASEARSHAEGN
+1057 
-1071 GTTASGE
+1071 
-1078 DSHAEGLKTI
+1078 
-1088 SLGYYSHAEGNGT
+1088 
-1101 IASGTGSHA
+1101 
-1110 EGFVAKASG
+1110 
-1119 SYSHAEGFL
+1119 
-1128 TEASGSYQHVQG
+1128 
-1140 QYNIKDTSNKYAH
+1140 
-1153 IVGNGVDDNNR
+1153 
-1164 ANAHTLDWDG
+1164 
-1174 NAWFAGNIKIGG
+1174 
-1186 TGYDDSNAKVI
+1186 
-1197 NTISNLKDGDGIG
+1197 
-1210 SVYTS
+1210 
-1215 GANKPT
+1215 
-1221 VNYAFAEGYNTEARG
+1221 
-1236 VYSHAEGSYS
+1236 
-1246 IASGQNSHAEGYS
+1246 
-1259 SIASGKSSHA
+1259 
-1269 ENGAGA
+1269 
-1275 GSSTTYASG
+1275 
-1284 TITSISSD
+1284 
-1292 KKVFDISGMDMNL
+1292 
-1305 SYRGFQPWGK
+1305 
-1315 PKITAVNKNFET
+1315 
-1327 NIITLTF
+1327 
-1334 EEAVNS
+1334 
-1340 YSVGQAIQLIFDG
+1340 
-1353 NQAIGDSSHAEGIW
+1353 
-1367 TIAAEKGSHAEGYRT
+1367 
-1382 STNREYQHV
+1382 
-1391 QGELNA
+1391 
-1397 PDSSAIFIIGNG
+1397 
-1409 YNNNKSNAM
+1409 
-1418 TVQHNGSLW
+1418 
-1427 VSSDIK
+1427 
-1433 VGGTKYDNATATVLT
+1433 
-1448 SENFH
+1448 
-1453 QYVDAYV
+1453 
-1460 QEILNRRY
+1460 

>member
-1 MASSNSERKLKNL
+1 MASSSNERKLKNL

-60 VIDGISEFNVPTVV
+60 VVDGISEFNVPTIV

-90 DPVFSASAAAGIT
+90 DPVFSASVAAGIT

-116 IGTITGVSI
+116 IGTITGVSV

-142 ASILTGAIP
+142 ASILTGTIP
-151 NGVTATTQTQSDN
+151 NGVTAITQTQSDN

-189 SLGTGGTITVLP
+189 SLGTGGTITALP

-213 VIKDGTYAGQAAKI
+213 VIKNGTYAGQAAKV

-258 ISPIAIDNSAAITT
+258 TSPIAIDNNAAITT

-320 ANGAITLGSNTI
+320 ANGVITLGSNTI
-332 TPLTE
+332 TPLTEHQDITGKQDKITSTNKLDYSLLSNTPTIPSEVTESTVSGWGFTKNSGTYSKPSTGIPKTDLASEVQTSLGKADSALQSYTETDPVFSASAAAGIKSTDITNWNGKTNNKGTVTSVAVKMNNTTKGTVTSSGTIDLGTVITE

-367 TNTLGQVTGITEVAI
+367 TNT
-382 TDNDTKNTA
+382 
-391 GSTDTSSKIF
+391 
-401 LVGATSQAANP
+401 
-412 QTYSHDTAYVGTD
+412 
-425 GCLYS
+425 
-430 GGTKVLTAHQDI
+430 
-442 SGKQDKLT
+442 
-450 AQTAYNAKGS
+450 
-460 ATKVPQITTNILG
+460 LG

-556 DGTGSVYTS
+556 DG
-565 GTNKPNANYAFAEGS
+565 
-580 ETQALENYSHAE
+580 
-592 GYSTISNG
+592 I
-600 SASHAEGYGSFLT
+600 
-613 ALDTTV
+613 
-619 HTPYD
+619 
-624 STNKSI
+624 
-630 IIKGVTGA
+630 
-638 EDIINDYIIAGQA
+638 
-651 YLSANKGSVHPTYK
+651 
-665 IKQIDEVYGQ
+665 
-675 DARTIIYFKETPL
+675 
-688 SDITSLAA
+688 
-696 NAQVYL
+696 
-702 ILIGSLA
+702 
-709 SGQGAH
+709 
-715 AEGDSTIASG
+715 
-725 WGTHA
+725 
-730 EGYSTKALEWGA
+730 
-742 HAEGK
+742 
-747 LTIASGEGAHAE
+747 
-759 GLGTIASYQC
+759 
-769 QHVEGKYNKLGSY
+769 
-782 IHIVGNGVDN
+782 
-792 NNRSNAY
+792 
-799 TLDHSGNAWFAGD
+799 
-812 IKIGGTGYDDS
+812 
-823 NAKVINV
+823 
-830 IANLKDG
+830 
-837 DGVGSVYTSRA
+837 GSVYTSRA

-854 YAFAEGYGTQAL
+854 YAFAEGNGTQAL

-908 KAIIIKGIVTSPYS
+908 KAIIIKGIVKSPYS

-952 DEVYE
+952 DEVSE

-1023 AHAEGYSTLASAQSA
+1023 A

-1153 IVGNGVDDNNR
+1153 IVGNGADDNNR
-1164 ANAHTLDWDG
+1164 ANAHTLDWSG

-1197 NTISNLKDGDGIG
+1197 NAISNLKDGDGIG

-1215 GANKPT
+1215 EAIKPT
-1221 VNYAFAEGYNTEARG
+1221 AKYAFAEGLGTEARG
-1236 VYSHAEGSYS
+1236 TCSHTEGCYS
-1246 IASGQNSHAEGYS
+1246 IASGNYSHT
-1259 SIASGKSSHA
+1259 
-1269 ENGAGA
+1269 ENGAGI
-1275 GSSTTYASG
+1275 GSATTYALG

-1292 KKVFDISGMDMNL
+1292 KKIFDISGMDMNL
-1305 SYRGFQPWGK
+1305 SYHGFQPFGK
-1315 PKITAVNKNFET
+1315 PKITAVNKDFTT

-1334 EEAVNS
+1334 EEAIDS
-1340 YSVGQAIQLIFDG
+1340 YSVGQEIELTFKG

-1367 TIAAEKGSHAEGYRT
+1367 TIAAEKGSHAEGYHT

-1391 QGELNA
+1391 QGALNI
-1397 PDSSAIFIIGNG
+1397 PDSSSIFIIGNG
-1409 YNNNKSNAM
+1409 YSNNKSNAM
-1418 TVQHNGSLW
+1418 TVQYNGSLW
-1427 VSSDIK
+1427 VSNDIK

>member
-90 DPVFSASAAAGIT
+90 DPMFSASAAAGIT

-189 SLGTGGTITVLP
+189 SLGTGGTITALP

-213 VIKDGTYAGQAAKI
+213 VIKNGTYAGQAAKI

-258 ISPIAIDNSAAITT
+258 TSPIAIDNNAAITT

-320 ANGAITLGSNTI
+320 ANGVITLGSNTI
-332 TPLTE
+332 TPLTEHQDITGKQDKITSTNKLDYSLLSNTPTIPSEVTESTVSGWGFTKNSGTYSKPSTGIPKTDLASEVQTSLGKADSALQSYTETDPIFSASAAADIKSTDITNWNNKTSNKGTVTSVAVKMNNTTKGTITSSGTIDLGTVITE

-367 TNTLGQVTGITEVAI
+367 TNTLGQVTGITEV
-382 TDNDTKNTA
+382 
-391 GSTDTSSKIF
+391 
-401 LVGATSQAANP
+401 
-412 QTYSHDTAYVGTD
+412 
-425 GCLYS
+425 
-430 GGTKVLTAHQDI
+430 
-442 SGKQDKLT
+442 
-450 AQTAYNAKGS
+450 
-460 ATKVPQITTNILG
+460 
-473 QVTGITEVTIAQPTV
+473 TIAQPTV

-505 GANASS
+505 GANANS

-556 DGTGSVYTS
+556 NGTGSVYTS
-565 GTNKPNANYAFAEGS
+565 GAN
-580 ETQALENYSHAE
+580 
-592 GYSTISNG
+592 
-600 SASHAEGYGSFLT
+600 
-613 ALDTTV
+613 
-619 HTPYD
+619 
-624 STNKSI
+624 
-630 IIKGVTGA
+630 
-638 EDIINDYIIAGQA
+638 
-651 YLSANKGSVHPTYK
+651 
-665 IKQIDEVYGQ
+665 
-675 DARTIIYFKETPL
+675 
-688 SDITSLAA
+688 
-696 NAQVYL
+696 
-702 ILIGSLA
+702 
-709 SGQGAH
+709 
-715 AEGDSTIASG
+715 
-725 WGTHA
+725 
-730 EGYSTKALEWGA
+730 
-742 HAEGK
+742 
-747 LTIASGEGAHAE
+747 
-759 GLGTIASYQC
+759 
-769 QHVEGKYNKLGSY
+769 
-782 IHIVGNGVDN
+782 
-792 NNRSNAY
+792 
-799 TLDHSGNAWFAGD
+799 
-812 IKIGGTGYDDS
+812 
-823 NAKVINV
+823 
-830 IANLKDG
+830 
-837 DGVGSVYTSRA
+837 
-848 SKPTAN
+848 KPTAN
-854 YAFAEGYGTQAL
+854 YAFAEGAYTQAL

-908 KAIIIKGIVTSPYS
+908 KAIIIKGIVKSPYS

-1153 IVGNGVDDNNR
+1153 IVGNGADNNNR
-1164 ANAHTLDWDG
+1164 ANAHTLDWSG

-1305 SYRGFQPWGK
+1305 SYRGFQPWEK

-1367 TIAAEKGSHAEGYRT
+1367 TIAAEKGSHTEGYRT

>member
-1 MASSNSERKLKNL
+1 MASSSSERKLKNL

-60 VIDGISEFNVPTVV
+60 VIEGISEFNVPTVV

-258 ISPIAIDNSAAITT
+258 TSPIAIDNSAAITT
-272 SGTRTISHASS
+272 SGIRTISHASS

-320 ANGAITLGSNTI
+320 ANGVITLGSNTI
-332 TPLTE
+332 TPLTEHQDITEKQDKITLTNKLDYSLLSNTPTIPSEVTESTVSEWGFTKNSGTYSKPSTGIPKTDLASEVQTSLGKADSALQSYTETDPVFSASAAAGIKSTDITNWNGKTSNKGTVTSVAVKMNNTTKGTVTSSGTIDLGTVITE

-367 TNTLGQVTGITEVAI
+367 TNT
-382 TDNDTKNTA
+382 
-391 GSTDTSSKIF
+391 
-401 LVGATSQAANP
+401 
-412 QTYSHDTAYVGTD
+412 
-425 GCLYS
+425 
-430 GGTKVLTAHQDI
+430 
-442 SGKQDKLT
+442 
-450 AQTAYNAKGS
+450 
-460 ATKVPQITTNILG
+460 LG

-565 GTNKPNANYAFAEGS
+565 GTNKPTANYAFAEGS
-580 ETQALENYSHAE
+580 STQALDTYSHAE
-592 GYSTISNG
+592 GCGTTSNG
-600 SASHAEGYGSFLT
+600 KASHAEGYGSFLT
-613 ALDTTV
+613 ALDTTI
-619 HTPYD
+619 HTPYNN
-624 STNKSI
+624 TNKTI
-630 IIKGVTGA
+630 IIKGVV
-638 EDIINDYIIAGQA
+638 ESPYSKNIVDNYIIAGQA
-651 YLSANKGSVHPTYK
+651 YLSIDGTAQSANK
-665 IKQIDEVYGQ
+665 IKQIDVFYGD
-675 DARTIIYFKETPL
+675 DARTIVYFEGTP
-688 SDITSLAA
+688 SSGITSLAV

-702 ILIGSLA
+702 YLIGSLA
-709 SGQGAH
+709 SGRGTHVEGYSTTAWGQGAH
-715 AEGDSTIASG
+715 AEGELTVASG
-725 WGTHA
+725 N
-730 EGYSTKALEWGA
+730 
-742 HAEGK
+742 
-747 LTIASGEGAHAE
+747 ASHAE
-759 GLGTIASYQC
+759 GLGTIASYQF
-769 QHVEGKYNKLGSY
+769 QHVEGGYNKPGSY
-782 IHIVGNGVDN
+782 IHIVGNGTDN
-792 NNRSNAY
+792 DNRS
-799 TLDHSGNAWFAGD
+799 
-812 IKIGGTGYDDS
+812 
-823 NAKVINV
+823 
-830 IANLKDG
+830 
-837 DGVGSVYTSRA
+837 
-848 SKPTAN
+848 
-854 YAFAEGYGTQAL
+854 
-866 EMYSHAEGYQTISN
+866 
-880 GAASHAEGY
+880 
-889 GSFLTALDTTVHTI
+889 
-903 YDSTE
+903 
-908 KAIIIKGIVTSPYS
+908 
-922 GNIISDY
+922 
-929 IIAGQAYLS
+929 
-938 TNGSAQQA
+938 
-946 NKIKRI
+946 
-952 DEVYE
+952 
-957 NDVTVIYFEGTPS
+957 
-970 SSITSLDANAPVSL
+970 
-984 ILLGSLASGQG
+984 
-995 AHAEGTSTIASKLS
+995 
-1009 AHAEGDSTVASNRW
+1009 
-1023 AHAEGYSTLASAQSA
+1023 
-1038 HAEGKLTVASGENS
+1038 
-1052 HAEGL
+1052 
-1057 STTASEARSHAEGN
+1057 
-1071 GTTASGE
+1071 
-1078 DSHAEGLKTI
+1078 
-1088 SLGYYSHAEGNGT
+1088 
-1101 IASGTGSHA
+1101 
-1110 EGFVAKASG
+1110 
-1119 SYSHAEGFL
+1119 
-1128 TEASGSYQHVQG
+1128 
-1140 QYNIKDTSNKYAH
+1140 
-1153 IVGNGVDDNNR
+1153 
-1164 ANAHTLDWDG
+1164 NAHTLDWDG

-1221 VNYAFAEGYNTEARG
+1221 VNYAFAEGYHTKAQG

-1269 ENGAGA
+1269 ENGVV
-1275 GSSTTYASG
+1275 GSNTTYARG

-1292 KKVFDISGMDMNL
+1292 KKIFDISGMDMNL
-1305 SYRGFQPWGK
+1305 PYSGFQPLGGL
-1315 PKITAVNKNFET
+1315 PKITAVNKNFAT

-1334 EEAVNS
+1334 EEAVDS
-1340 YSVGQAIQLIFDG
+1340 YSVGQEIRLAFDG
-1353 NQAIGDSSHAEGIW
+1353 NQAIGDFSHAEGVW
-1367 TIAAEKGSHAEGYRT
+1367 TVAAEEGSHAEGCGT
-1382 STNREYQHV
+1382 FTNREYQHV
-1391 QGELNA
+1391 QGKYNA
-1397 PDSSAIFIIGNG
+1397 SDSSALFIIGNG
-1409 YNNNKSNAM
+1409 YSNTRSNAI
-1418 TVQHNGSLW
+1418 TVQESGSLW
-1427 VSSDIK
+1427 VSNDIK

>member
-1 MASSNSERKLKNL
+1 MALSSNERKLKNL

-20 SQATFD
+20 SQATFN

-46 KDRVLDVIVNGEST
+46 KDRVLDVIVNGGST

-103 SNDIQNWNNKTSS
+103 SNDIQNWNNKTSN
-116 IGTITGVSI
+116 IGTITGVSV

-189 SLGTGGTITVLP
+189 SLGTGGTITSLP

-213 VIKDGTYAGQAAKI
+213 VIKNGTYAGQAAKV

-258 ISPIAIDNSAAITT
+258 TSPIAIDNSAAITT

-367 TNTLGQVTGITEVAI
+367 TNTLGQVTGITEVTI

-450 AQTAYNAKGS
+450 TQTAYNAKGS
-460 ATKVPQITTNILG
+460 ATKVPQITTNTLG

-565 GTNKPNANYAFAEGS
+565 GANKPTANYAFAEGS

-665 IKQIDEVYGQ
+665 IKQIDEVYEQ

-759 GLGTIASYQC
+759 GL
-769 QHVEGKYNKLGSY
+769 
-782 IHIVGNGVDN
+782 
-792 NNRSNAY
+792 
-799 TLDHSGNAWFAGD
+799 
-812 IKIGGTGYDDS
+812 
-823 NAKVINV
+823 
-830 IANLKDG
+830 
-837 DGVGSVYTSRA
+837 
-848 SKPTAN
+848 
-854 YAFAEGYGTQAL
+854 
-866 EMYSHAEGYQTISN
+866 
-880 GAASHAEGY
+880 
-889 GSFLTALDTTVHTI
+889 
-903 YDSTE
+903 
-908 KAIIIKGIVTSPYS
+908 
-922 GNIISDY
+922 
-929 IIAGQAYLS
+929 
-938 TNGSAQQA
+938 
-946 NKIKRI
+946 
-952 DEVYE
+952 
-957 NDVTVIYFEGTPS
+957 
-970 SSITSLDANAPVSL
+970 
-984 ILLGSLASGQG
+984 
-995 AHAEGTSTIASKLS
+995 
-1009 AHAEGDSTVASNRW
+1009 
-1023 AHAEGYSTLASAQSA
+1023 
-1038 HAEGKLTVASGENS
+1038 
-1052 HAEGL
+1052 
-1057 STTASEARSHAEGN
+1057 STTASGARSHAEGN
-1071 GTTASGE
+1071 GTRATGE

-1088 SLGYYSHAEGNGT
+1088 SSGYNSHAEGNGT

-1110 EGFVAKASG
+1110 EGYVAKASG

-1153 IVGNGVDDNNR
+1153 IVGNGADNNNR

-1197 NTISNLKDGDGIG
+1197 NAISNLKDGDGKG

-1215 GANKPT
+1215 EAIKPT
-1221 VNYAFAEGYNTEARG
+1221 ANYAFAEGLETEAQG
-1236 VYSHAEGSYS
+1236 TCSHTEGCYS
-1246 IASGQNSHAEGYS
+1246 IASGNYSHV
-1259 SIASGKSSHA
+1259 
-1269 ENGAGA
+1269 ENGAGI
-1275 GSSTTYASG
+1275 GSATTYASG

-1292 KKVFDISGMDMNL
+1292 KKIFDISDMNMNL
-1305 SYRGFQPWGK
+1305 SYLKFQPWGL
-1315 PKITAVNKNFET
+1315 PKITAVDKNFTT
-1327 NIITLTF
+1327 NTITLTF

-1340 YSVGQAIQLIFDG
+1340 YSVGETIQLTLKG

-1367 TIAAEKGSHAEGYRT
+1367 TVAAENGSHAEGYCT
-1382 STNREYQHV
+1382 STNSEYQHV
-1391 QGELNA
+1391 QGKFNA
-1397 PDSSAIFIIGNG
+1397 PDSSALFIVGNG
-1409 YNNNKSNAM
+1409 YSNNKSNAI

-1427 VSSDIK
+1427 VSNDIK

-1453 QYVDAYV
+1453 QYIDAYV

>member
-1 MASSNSERKLKNL
+1 MASSSSERKLKNL

-60 VIDGISEFNVPTVV
+60 VIEGISEFNVPTVV

-142 ASILTGAIP
+142 ASILTGTIP

-258 ISPIAIDNSAAITT
+258 TSPIAIDNSAAITT
-272 SGTRTISHASS
+272 SGIRTISHASS

-320 ANGAITLGSNTI
+320 ANGVITLGSNTI
-332 TPLTE
+332 TPLTEHQDITGKQDKITSTNKLDYSLLSNTPTIPSEVTESTVSEWGFTKNSGTYSKPSTGIPKTDLASEVQTSLGKADSALQSYTETDPVFSASAAAGIKSTDITNWNGKTSNKGTVTSVTVKMNNTTKGTVTSSGTIDLGTVITE

-367 TNTLGQVTGITEVAI
+367 TNT
-382 TDNDTKNTA
+382 
-391 GSTDTSSKIF
+391 
-401 LVGATSQAANP
+401 
-412 QTYSHDTAYVGTD
+412 
-425 GCLYS
+425 
-430 GGTKVLTAHQDI
+430 
-442 SGKQDKLT
+442 
-450 AQTAYNAKGS
+450 
-460 ATKVPQITTNILG
+460 LG

-556 DGTGSVYTS
+556 DG
-565 GTNKPNANYAFAEGS
+565 
-580 ETQALENYSHAE
+580 
-592 GYSTISNG
+592 
-600 SASHAEGYGSFLT
+600 
-613 ALDTTV
+613 
-619 HTPYD
+619 
-624 STNKSI
+624 
-630 IIKGVTGA
+630 
-638 EDIINDYIIAGQA
+638 
-651 YLSANKGSVHPTYK
+651 
-665 IKQIDEVYGQ
+665 
-675 DARTIIYFKETPL
+675 
-688 SDITSLAA
+688 
-696 NAQVYL
+696 
-702 ILIGSLA
+702 
-709 SGQGAH
+709 
-715 AEGDSTIASG
+715 
-725 WGTHA
+725 
-730 EGYSTKALEWGA
+730 
-742 HAEGK
+742 
-747 LTIASGEGAHAE
+747 
-759 GLGTIASYQC
+759 
-769 QHVEGKYNKLGSY
+769 
-782 IHIVGNGVDN
+782 
-792 NNRSNAY
+792 
-799 TLDHSGNAWFAGD
+799 
-812 IKIGGTGYDDS
+812 
-823 NAKVINV
+823 
-830 IANLKDG
+830 
-837 DGVGSVYTSRA
+837 VGSVYTSRA

-908 KAIIIKGIVTSPYS
+908 KAIIIKGIVKSPYS

-952 DEVYE
+952 DEVSE

-1153 IVGNGVDDNNR
+1153 IVGNGADDNNR
-1164 ANAHTLDWDG
+1164 ANAHTLDWNG
-1174 NAWFAGNIKIGG
+1174 NAWFAGDIKIGG
-1186 TGYDDSNAKVI
+1186 TGYDDTSAKNISELGVTELTDENIYLYRLKQGLYEVKGTSVHKFYYDNSNFFTSAD
-1197 NTISNLKDGDGIG
+1197 NE
-1210 SVYTS
+1210 SVFLSIRGQFSQKYYTW
-1215 GANKPT
+1215 
-1221 VNYAFAEGYNTEARG
+1221 F
-1236 VYSHAEGSYS
+1236 
-1246 IASGQNSHAEGYS
+1246 
-1259 SIASGKSSHA
+1259 
-1269 ENGAGA
+1269 
-1275 GSSTTYASG
+1275 
-1284 TITSISSD
+1284 
-1292 KKVFDISGMDMNL
+1292 
-1305 SYRGFQPWGK
+1305 
-1315 PKITAVNKNFET
+1315 
-1327 NIITLTF
+1327 
-1334 EEAVNS
+1334 
-1340 YSVGQAIQLIFDG
+1340 G
-1353 NQAIGDSSHAEGIW
+1353 NQKIYDGCCYDSND
-1367 TIAAEKGSHAEGYRT
+1367 R
-1382 STNREYQHV
+1382 
-1391 QGELNA
+1391 
-1397 PDSSAIFIIGNG
+1397 SSRN
-1409 YNNNKSNAM
+1409 
-1418 TVQHNGSLW
+1418 
-1427 VSSDIK
+1427 
-1433 VGGTKYDNATATVLT
+1433 TVLT
-1448 SENFH
+1448 SQNFH

>member
-1 MASSNSERKLKNL
+1 MALSSSERKLKNL

-26 QMKESGLI
+26 QMKASGLI
-34 NTDELYLIKEGT
+34 NIDELYLIKEGT
-46 KDRVLDVIVNGEST
+46 KDRVLDVIVNGGST
-60 VIDGISEFNVPTVV
+60 VVNGISEFNVPTVV

-103 SNDIQNWNNKTSS
+103 SNDIQNWNNKTSN
-116 IGTITGVSI
+116 IGTITGVSV

-189 SLGTGGTITVLP
+189 SLGTGGTITALP
-201 TAEASNEGHTYK
+201 TAAASNEGHTYK

-258 ISPIAIDNSAAITT
+258 TSPIAIDNNAAITT

-320 ANGAITLGSNTI
+320 ANGVITLGNNTI
-332 TPLTE
+332 APLTE
-337 HQDISGKQDKLTTQ
+337 HQDITGKQDKLITQ

-367 TNTLGQVTGITEVAI
+367 TNTLGQVTDITEVTI

-391 GSTDTSSKIF
+391 GSTDTSNKIF
-401 LVGATSQAANP
+401 LVGAISQAANP

-460 ATKVPQITTNILG
+460 ATKVPQITTNTLG
-473 QVTGITEVTIAQPTV
+473 QVTGITEVTITQPTV

-505 GANASS
+505 GANANS

-523 DTYSASSSDAM
+523 DTYSAESSDAM

-556 DGTGSVYTS
+556 DRTGSVYTS
-565 GTNKPNANYAFAEGS
+565 GTNKPTADYAFAEGYD
-580 ETQALENYSHAE
+580 TQALDMYSHAE
-592 GYSTISNG
+592 GCRTISNG
-600 SASHAEGYGSFLT
+600 NASHTEGYGDFLT

-619 HTPYD
+619 HTIYN
-624 STNKSI
+624 SENKTI
-630 IIKGVTGA
+630 IIKGVVKSPYSKNIV
-638 EDIINDYIIAGQA
+638 DKYILVGQA
-651 YLSANKGSVHPTYK
+651 YLSKDGESFQLANKIKK
-665 IKQIDEVYGQ
+665 IDVVYE
-675 DARTIIYFKETPL
+675 DDVTIVYFKGTPS

-696 NAQVYL
+696 DAPVYL
-702 ILIGSLA
+702 TLAGSLA
-709 SGQGAH
+709 SEIGA
-715 AEGDSTIASG
+715 
-725 WGTHA
+725 HA
-730 EGYSTKALEWGA
+730 EGYSTIAIDRAAHSEGEWTISNGWASHAEGSWTQALYKYSHAEGHQTISNGLASHAEGAGTKALEEYSHAEGASSIASGLFGSHAEGSGSIAFGSWGA
-742 HAEGK
+742 HAEGSE
-747 LTIASGEGAHAE
+747 TWSGDYGHSEGNETVAVSNSHAE
-759 GLGTIASYQC
+759 GKYTVASDTSHAEGFGDRWLDPRNAICVDSFVVVDRYYQYPIFDPAVHTAKDWYKGCFLSKLSPSTYGDLDPYMCITYISKNDHSYHYGEANSREVLDFKIGDTIYIYMPNAGALGLVSHSEGYNTIATGDY
-769 QHVEGKYNKLGSY
+769 QHVQGKYNKIDKENKY
-782 IHIVGNGVDN
+782 ADIVGNGSSKNV
-792 NNRSNAY
+792 RSNAY
-799 TLDHSGNAWFAGD
+799 TLDWNGNAWFAGD

-823 NAKVINV
+823 NAKVINA
-830 IANLKDG
+830 ISNLKDG
-837 DGVGSVYTSRA
+837 DGRGSVYTSEA
-848 SKPTAN
+848 IKPTAN
-854 YAFAEGYGTQAL
+854 YAFAEGCETDAQGTC
-866 EMYSHAEGYQTISN
+866 SHAEGCC
-880 GAASHAEGY
+880 
-889 GSFLTALDTTVHTI
+889 
-903 YDSTE
+903 
-908 KAIIIKGIVTSPYS
+908 
-922 GNIISDY
+922 
-929 IIAGQAYLS
+929 
-938 TNGSAQQA
+938 
-946 NKIKRI
+946 
-952 DEVYE
+952 
-957 NDVTVIYFEGTPS
+957 
-970 SSITSLDANAPVSL
+970 
-984 ILLGSLASGQG
+984 
-995 AHAEGTSTIASKLS
+995 
-1009 AHAEGDSTVASNRW
+1009 
-1023 AHAEGYSTLASAQSA
+1023 
-1038 HAEGKLTVASGENS
+1038 
-1052 HAEGL
+1052 
-1057 STTASEARSHAEGN
+1057 
-1071 GTTASGE
+1071 
-1078 DSHAEGLKTI
+1078 
-1088 SLGYYSHAEGNGT
+1088 
-1101 IASGTGSHA
+1101 
-1110 EGFVAKASG
+1110 
-1119 SYSHAEGFL
+1119 
-1128 TEASGSYQHVQG
+1128 
-1140 QYNIKDTSNKYAH
+1140 
-1153 IVGNGVDDNNR
+1153 
-1164 ANAHTLDWDG
+1164 
-1174 NAWFAGNIKIGG
+1174 
-1186 TGYDDSNAKVI
+1186 
-1197 NTISNLKDGDGIG
+1197 
-1210 SVYTS
+1210 
-1215 GANKPT
+1215 
-1221 VNYAFAEGYNTEARG
+1221 
-1236 VYSHAEGSYS
+1236 
-1246 IASGQNSHAEGYS
+1246 
-1259 SIASGKSSHA
+1259 SIASGKNSHA
-1269 ENGAGA
+1269 ENGAEI

-1292 KKVFDISGMDMNL
+1292 KKIFDISGMDMNL
-1305 SYRGFQPWGK
+1305 PYRGFQPFGK
-1315 PKITAVNKNFET
+1315 PKITAVSKNFTT

-1334 EEAVNS
+1334 EEAINS
-1340 YSVGQAIQLIFDG
+1340 YSVGQEIQLTFDG

-1367 TIAAEKGSHAEGYRT
+1367 TIAAERGSHAEGYRT

-1397 PDSSAIFIIGNG
+1397 SDSSSLFIIGNG

-1418 TVQHNGSLW
+1418 TVQYNGSLW
-1427 VSSDIK
+1427 VSNDIK

>member
-1 MASSNSERKLKNL
+1 MASSSSERKLKNL

-26 QMKESGLI
+26 QMKKSGLI

-174 DTAIGNLPEPMVFKG
+174 DTAISNLPEPMVFKG
-189 SLGTGGTITVLP
+189 SLGTGGTITALP
-201 TAEASNEGHTYK
+201 TAAASNEGHTYK
-213 VIKDGTYAGQAAKI
+213 VIKNGTYAGQAAKI

-258 ISPIAIDNSAAITT
+258 TSPIAIDNNAAITT
-272 SGTRTISHASS
+272 SGIRTISHASS

-320 ANGAITLGSNTI
+320 ANGVITLGSNTI
-332 TPLTE
+332 TPLTEHQDITGKQDKITSTNKLDYSLLSNTPTIPSEVTESTVSEWGFTKNSGTYSKPSTGIPKTDLASEVQTSLGKADSALQSYTETDPVFSASAAAGIKSTDITNWNGKTNNKGTVTSVAVKMNNTTKGTVTSSGTIDLGTVITE

-367 TNTLGQVTGITEVAI
+367 TNT
-382 TDNDTKNTA
+382 
-391 GSTDTSSKIF
+391 
-401 LVGATSQAANP
+401 
-412 QTYSHDTAYVGTD
+412 
-425 GCLYS
+425 
-430 GGTKVLTAHQDI
+430 
-442 SGKQDKLT
+442 
-450 AQTAYNAKGS
+450 
-460 ATKVPQITTNILG
+460 LG

-511 NVTANITVPTVT
+511 NVTANITVPIVT

-565 GTNKPNANYAFAEGS
+565 GTNKPTANYAFAEGS
-580 ETQALENYSHAE
+580 STQALDTYSHAE
-592 GYSTISNG
+592 GCGTTSNG
-600 SASHAEGYGSFLT
+600 KASHAEGYGSFLT
-613 ALDTTV
+613 ALDTTI
-619 HTPYD
+619 HTPYNN
-624 STNKSI
+624 TNKTI
-630 IIKGVTGA
+630 IIKGVV
-638 EDIINDYIIAGQA
+638 ESPYSKNIVDNYIIAGQA
-651 YLSANKGSVHPTYK
+651 YLSIDGTAQSANK
-665 IKQIDEVYGQ
+665 IKQIDVFYGD
-675 DARTIIYFKETPL
+675 DARTIVYFEGTP
-688 SDITSLAA
+688 SSGITSLAV

-702 ILIGSLA
+702 YLIGSLA
-709 SGQGAH
+709 SGRGTHVEGYSTTAWGQGAH
-715 AEGDSTIASG
+715 AEGELTVASG
-725 WGTHA
+725 N
-730 EGYSTKALEWGA
+730 
-742 HAEGK
+742 
-747 LTIASGEGAHAE
+747 ASHAE
-759 GLGTIASYQC
+759 GLGTIASYQF
-769 QHVEGKYNKLGSY
+769 QHVEGGYNKPGSY
-782 IHIVGNGVDN
+782 IHIVGNGTDN
-792 NNRSNAY
+792 DNRS
-799 TLDHSGNAWFAGD
+799 
-812 IKIGGTGYDDS
+812 
-823 NAKVINV
+823 
-830 IANLKDG
+830 
-837 DGVGSVYTSRA
+837 
-848 SKPTAN
+848 
-854 YAFAEGYGTQAL
+854 
-866 EMYSHAEGYQTISN
+866 
-880 GAASHAEGY
+880 
-889 GSFLTALDTTVHTI
+889 
-903 YDSTE
+903 
-908 KAIIIKGIVTSPYS
+908 
-922 GNIISDY
+922 
-929 IIAGQAYLS
+929 
-938 TNGSAQQA
+938 
-946 NKIKRI
+946 
-952 DEVYE
+952 
-957 NDVTVIYFEGTPS
+957 
-970 SSITSLDANAPVSL
+970 
-984 ILLGSLASGQG
+984 
-995 AHAEGTSTIASKLS
+995 
-1009 AHAEGDSTVASNRW
+1009 
-1023 AHAEGYSTLASAQSA
+1023 
-1038 HAEGKLTVASGENS
+1038 
-1052 HAEGL
+1052 
-1057 STTASEARSHAEGN
+1057 
-1071 GTTASGE
+1071 
-1078 DSHAEGLKTI
+1078 
-1088 SLGYYSHAEGNGT
+1088 
-1101 IASGTGSHA
+1101 
-1110 EGFVAKASG
+1110 
-1119 SYSHAEGFL
+1119 
-1128 TEASGSYQHVQG
+1128 
-1140 QYNIKDTSNKYAH
+1140 
-1153 IVGNGVDDNNR
+1153 
-1164 ANAHTLDWDG
+1164 NAHTLDWDG

-1221 VNYAFAEGYNTEARG
+1221 VNYAFAEGYHTKAQG

-1269 ENGAGA
+1269 ENGVV
-1275 GSSTTYASG
+1275 GSNTTYARG

-1292 KKVFDISGMDMNL
+1292 KKIFDISGMDMNL
-1305 SYRGFQPWGK
+1305 PYSGFQPLGGL
-1315 PKITAVNKNFET
+1315 PKITAVNKNFAT

-1334 EEAVNS
+1334 EEAVDS
-1340 YSVGQAIQLIFDG
+1340 YSVGQEIRLAFDG
-1353 NQAIGDSSHAEGIW
+1353 NQAIGDFSHAEGVW
-1367 TIAAEKGSHAEGYRT
+1367 TVAAEEGSHAEGCGT
-1382 STNREYQHV
+1382 FTNREYQHV
-1391 QGELNA
+1391 QGKYNA
-1397 PDSSAIFIIGNG
+1397 SDSSALFIIGNG
-1409 YNNNKSNAM
+1409 YSNTRSNAI
-1418 TVQHNGSLW
+1418 TVQESGSLW
-1427 VSSDIK
+1427 VSNDIK